1 MKKLALLFSI
11 LFSVSLTAQVY
22 VIEDQVTVN
31 TCSGTFVDSGGE
43 AATYSGNQSFT
54 YTICPENAGQLVQ
67 LEFTAFA
74 TQTGADIMTIY
85 NAADTLDPA
94 TSLGDFSGD
103 AAADSPQTVIAT
115 VDNTSGCLTIVFTSD
130 AGGNFDGW
138 AANISCFE
146 PCQEITAVLESSDPS
161 PNAEGEIV
169 ICVGGTVDF
178 EGSGVFSIDPTGA
191 TYSWSF
197 GNDTN
202 ADGTNVTAT
211 YDTPGIY
218 VVDLVVMDDNPIGC
232 SNLNSISQV
241 VRVAPEIE
249 FTGTQAAQ
257 TQICYGESTTIEG
270 VATIPQFDDCAPEI
284 FDETWLED
292 TQSTGLGTSYSSTI
306 TVDCYGAGQLLTD
319 VSQILDF
326 CVNIE
331 HSFIGDLDIYL
342 IAPNGAEVY
351 FLQYGDGVDPGTSLG
366 IPDEADNGNP
376 GTGWD
381 YCFSPTAT
389 QSMNDVTGVNTIPEG
404 TYAPLATSSF
414 DNLLGTPLNGNWTFV
429 VVDSWAFDD
438 GTLFSWN
445 LNFDPDIFP
454 PSNIIVSETW
464 DADSTIIN
472 TTDTTITV
480 QPPTEGPF
488 CYTFRAVDDFGCEY
502 STEVCVEVLPEFIY
516 AAPNDLFVCN
526 TGTTLGVFNLT
537 ENDAIISAPTPDPGD
552 FEITYHESQVD
563 ADADSNPITPTDAAS
578 YSGTD
583 GQIIYVRF
591 EYKTSGCFETISF
604 TLNLLD
610 QPLISAVTDMVECD
624 DITNDGSHSFDFSDQ
639 TLDILGTQ
647 LPENYTVSYY
657 TSFADADAGTNN
669 LSNPYSNVSSP
680 EPIYVRVEANGGAGC
695 YIVDPDPV
703 FNLVVNHKAT
713 ASALSSIPT
722 CDDDSD
728 GIMTFDL
735 EQQTTVVLGSQIA
748 SDFRVTYHETQ
759 SDADTNS
766 NPLTSPYSNTTANQ
780 QTIFVRVEEIGLE
793 ACYETTQFEL
803 IVNPLPTTTTMSVLP
818 ICDDDTDGLG
828 AFMLTSKDTE
838 ALGGQTGVTVSYHE
852 TQSDADTNASPLSSP
867 YTNTTPSSQ
876 IIFIRLENNT
886 TGCFST
892 MPLELRVNPIPTANS
907 VSTQTIC
914 DDDYDGLATFNFT
927 GIDLT
932 VIGTQTGMVVSYHE
946 TQSDAD
952 TNTSAVTSPY
962 TSITANAQ
970 TLFIRLENTTTGCFD
985 TTTLE
990 LLVDPLP
997 VIPSIIDYELCDY
1010 TNSGGLQ
1017 GQFDLSTKDTEIID
1031 GQNVSVAYF
1040 ETETDATNNTNEL
1053 TGTYQNT
1060 STPQTLYVAL
1070 TDLTTGCRAT
1080 GSFELIVNPL
1090 PTTTTMSVLPICDD
1104 DTDGLGAFMLTSK
1117 DTEAL
1122 GGQTG
1127 VTVSYHETQS
1137 DADTNASPLS
1147 SPYTNTTP
1155 SSQIIFIRLENN
1167 TTGCFSTMPL
1177 ELRVNP
1183 IPTANSVST
1192 QTICD
1197 DDYDGLATFNFTG
1210 IDLTVIGT
1218 QTGMV
1223 VSYHETQSDADTNT
1237 SAVTS
1242 PYTSITANAQTL
1254 FIRLENSTTGC
1265 FDTTTLE
1272 LLVDPLPVIPSIID
1286 YELCDYTNSGGL
1298 QGQFDLSTKDTE
1310 IIDGQNVSVAYFET
1324 ETDATNNTNELTG
1337 TYQNTS
1343 TPQTLYVA
1351 LTDLTTGCRATGS
1364 FELIVNPLP
1373 TTTTMSVLP
1382 ICDDDTDGLGAFMLT
1397 SKDTEALGG
1406 QTGVTVS
1413 YHETQSDADTN
1424 ASPLSSPYTNTTPS
1438 SQIIFIRLENNTTGC
1453 FSTMPLELRVNPI
1466 PTANSVSTQTIC
1478 DDDYDGLAT
1487 FNFTGIDLTVIGT
1500 QTGMVVSYHETQ
1512 SDADTNTSAV
1522 TSPYTSITAN
1532 AQTLFIRLENTTT
1545 GCFDTTTLELLVD
1558 PLPVIP
1564 SIIDY
1569 ELCDYTNSGGL
1580 QGQFD
1585 LSTKDTEI
1593 IDGQNVSV
1601 AYFETETDAT
1611 NNTNELTGTYQN
1623 TSTPQTLYVA
1633 LTDLTT
1639 GCRATGSFELI
1650 VNPLPQ
1656 LVVPTV
1662 LEVCD
1667 DGTPDGLTQIDL
1679 TEKDDEIKGG
1689 NADYSITYYLTQA
1702 DADSETNPLPI
1713 PYTNISN
1720 PQTVFARGQDI
1731 NTGCYTTVAL
1741 ELNVSPAPLAITP
1754 QDLTYCDPDSDGF
1767 GAFMLTDRDFEISG
1781 GVSGVTISYH
1791 ENLSDAE
1798 NEINA
1803 LSSPY
1808 TNVDI
1813 NIQTVFARVENPAV
1827 STLCASI
1834 VELVLV
1840 VNPTPQLLDP
1850 TPLEV
1855 CDDDTDEFAQFNL
1868 TINEGE
1874 FLNGIAD
1881 SDVDISYYET
1891 QADAQAETFEIAT
1904 PTDYTNLSNPQTVW
1918 IRVAYN
1924 ATGCEKL
1931 ISLELIVNPLPVL
1944 VTPSP
1949 LRLCDDNAPGDEQE
1963 AFTLEDR
1970 ETEILNGQTGL
1981 DFSYHLTALDAET
1994 NSSSLTSPY
2003 TNISNPQTIFVRVSN
2018 PVTGCFD
2025 LTTLT
2030 LEVLPIPSPQT
2041 PVDMNECDDNA
2052 TGDGQEVFDL
2062 TTNEAFILNGEL
2074 GVTPTY
2080 YETLADAEA
2089 DTNPIQFPENYTN
2102 TDIPV
2107 QTIYVRVTNDTT
2119 DCFAIIN
2126 FDVIVD
2132 PLPEANP
2139 VPTLIACE
2147 LNTDGI
2153 YAFDLE
2159 VQSDEIRGT
2168 QSATEYDVTYYESLA
2183 DATLA
2188 VNSLTSPYLNTS
2200 NPQTIYVNVT
2210 NTNTGCQNTAIE
2222 FNLEVLE
2229 AAQATSPTDP
2239 YTICDDNVETDNDP
2253 TNDSVLF
2260 DLSTQDAFV
2269 LNGQDP
2275 ANYLVRYFASQN
2287 DADLDQFEL
2296 PNFYENTVNPQ
2307 VIFARVDNNTQ
2318 IIDNTGTLVDSSVCY
2333 ETAPLILKV
2342 NPLPYIDIDDE
2353 YVMCVNTNGTEVL
2366 GPLEIT
2372 TGLSDSDYTFIWRD
2386 DSGTIVETA
2395 SSYVPT
2401 EGGIY
2406 TLEVSDAL
2414 LATQCAAP
2422 IEVFTVIESEPPT
2435 VTAVVTTQAFA
2446 NTHIIEAT
2454 ATGIGDYEYNIDQ
2467 GPWQDT
2473 GTFVG
2478 VNSGERVV
2486 NVRDLNG
2493 CGVGFAVVY
2502 VIDFPKYF
2510 TPNGDGYHDTWN
2522 IIGISNQL
2530 NAKIQIFDRYGKL
2543 LKEIRPSG
2551 DGWDGTYNGARL
2563 PSSDYWFVLSYNE
2576 PVTGAPTLLNAHFSL
2591 KR

>member
-115 VDNTSGCLTIVFTSD
+115 VDNTSGCLTIVFTSN
-130 AGGNFDGW
+130 AGVNLDGW

-292 TQSTGLGTSYSSTI
+292 TQSTGLGTSYNSTI

-552 FEITYHESQVD
+552 FEITYHESQAD

-927 GIDLT
+927 GIDST

-997 VIPSIIDYELCDY
+997 VIPTIEAYELCDY

-1017 GQFDLSTKDTEIID
+1017 EQFDLSTKDTEIID

-1210 IDLTVIGT
+1210 ID
-1218 QTGMV
+1218 
-1223 VSYHETQSDADTNT
+1223 S
-1237 SAVTS
+1237 
-1242 PYTSITANAQTL
+1242 
-1254 FIRLENSTTGC
+1254 
-1265 FDTTTLE
+1265 
-1272 LLVDPLPVIPSIID
+1272 
-1286 YELCDYTNSGGL
+1286 
-1298 QGQFDLSTKDTE
+1298 
-1310 IIDGQNVSVAYFET
+1310 
-1324 ETDATNNTNELTG
+1324 
-1337 TYQNTS
+1337 
-1343 TPQTLYVA
+1343 
-1351 LTDLTTGCRATGS
+1351 
-1364 FELIVNPLP
+1364 
-1373 TTTTMSVLP
+1373 
-1382 ICDDDTDGLGAFMLT
+1382 
-1397 SKDTEALGG
+1397 
-1406 QTGVTVS
+1406 
-1413 YHETQSDADTN
+1413 
-1424 ASPLSSPYTNTTPS
+1424 
-1438 SQIIFIRLENNTTGC
+1438 
-1453 FSTMPLELRVNPI
+1453 
-1466 PTANSVSTQTIC
+1466 
-1478 DDDYDGLAT
+1478 
-1487 FNFTGIDLTVIGT
+1487 TVIGT

-1564 SIIDY
+1564 TIEAY

-1580 QGQFD
+1580 QEQFD

-1813 NIQTVFARVENPAV
+1813 NTQTVFARVENPAV

-1868 TINEGE
+1868 TTKEGE

-2168 QSATEYDVTYYESLA
+2168 QSATEYEVTYYESLA

-2342 NPLPYIDIDDE
+2342 NPLPYIDLDDE

-2478 VNSGERVV
+2478 VNPGERVV

>member
-429 VVDSWAFDD
+429 VVDSWAIDD

-502 STEVCVEVLPEFIY
+502 STEVCIEVSPELIY
-516 AAPNDLFVCN
+516 DDPINLFVCN
-526 TGTTLGVFNLT
+526 TGTTIGVFDLT
-537 ENDAIISAPTPDPGD
+537 ENDAIVSAPTPDPGD

-803 IVNPLPTTTTMSVLP
+803 IVNPLPTTTTMSALP

-927 GIDLT
+927 GID
-932 VIGTQTGMVVSYHE
+932 S
-946 TQSDAD
+946 
-952 TNTSAVTSPY
+952 
-962 TSITANAQ
+962 
-970 TLFIRLENTTTGCFD
+970 
-985 TTTLE
+985 
-990 LLVDPLP
+990 
-997 VIPSIIDYELCDY
+997 
-1010 TNSGGLQ
+1010 
-1017 GQFDLSTKDTEIID
+1017 
-1031 GQNVSVAYF
+1031 
-1040 ETETDATNNTNEL
+1040 
-1053 TGTYQNT
+1053 
-1060 STPQTLYVAL
+1060 
-1070 TDLTTGCRAT
+1070 
-1080 GSFELIVNPL
+1080 
-1090 PTTTTMSVLPICDD
+1090 
-1104 DTDGLGAFMLTSK
+1104 
-1117 DTEAL
+1117 
-1122 GGQTG
+1122 
-1127 VTVSYHETQS
+1127 
-1137 DADTNASPLS
+1137 
-1147 SPYTNTTP
+1147 
-1155 SSQIIFIRLENN
+1155 
-1167 TTGCFSTMPL
+1167 
-1177 ELRVNP
+1177 
-1183 IPTANSVST
+1183 
-1192 QTICD
+1192 
-1197 DDYDGLATFNFTG
+1197 
-1210 IDLTVIGT
+1210 TVIGT

-1254 FIRLENSTTGC
+1254 FIRLENS
-1265 FDTTTLE
+1265 
-1272 LLVDPLPVIPSIID
+1272 
-1286 YELCDYTNSGGL
+1286 
-1298 QGQFDLSTKDTE
+1298 
-1310 IIDGQNVSVAYFET
+1310 
-1324 ETDATNNTNELTG
+1324 
-1337 TYQNTS
+1337 
-1343 TPQTLYVA
+1343 
-1351 LTDLTTGCRATGS
+1351 
-1364 FELIVNPLP
+1364 
-1373 TTTTMSVLP
+1373 
-1382 ICDDDTDGLGAFMLT
+1382 
-1397 SKDTEALGG
+1397 
-1406 QTGVTVS
+1406 
-1413 YHETQSDADTN
+1413 
-1424 ASPLSSPYTNTTPS
+1424 
-1438 SQIIFIRLENNTTGC
+1438 
-1453 FSTMPLELRVNPI
+1453 
-1466 PTANSVSTQTIC
+1466 
-1478 DDDYDGLAT
+1478 
-1487 FNFTGIDLTVIGT
+1487 
-1500 QTGMVVSYHETQ
+1500 
-1512 SDADTNTSAV
+1512 
-1522 TSPYTSITAN
+1522 
-1532 AQTLFIRLENTTT
+1532 TT

>member
-115 VDNTSGCLTIVFTSD
+115 VDNTSGCLTIVFTSN
-130 AGGNFDGW
+130 AGVNLDGW

-218 VVDLVVMDDNPIGC
+218 VVDLVIMDDNPIGC

-970 TLFIRLENTTTGCFD
+970 TLFIRLENT
-985 TTTLE
+985 
-990 LLVDPLP
+990 
-997 VIPSIIDYELCDY
+997 
-1010 TNSGGLQ
+1010 
-1017 GQFDLSTKDTEIID
+1017 
-1031 GQNVSVAYF
+1031 
-1040 ETETDATNNTNEL
+1040 
-1053 TGTYQNT
+1053 
-1060 STPQTLYVAL
+1060 
-1070 TDLTTGCRAT
+1070 
-1080 GSFELIVNPL
+1080 
-1090 PTTTTMSVLPICDD
+1090 
-1104 DTDGLGAFMLTSK
+1104 
-1117 DTEAL
+1117 
-1122 GGQTG
+1122 
-1127 VTVSYHETQS
+1127 
-1137 DADTNASPLS
+1137 
-1147 SPYTNTTP
+1147 
-1155 SSQIIFIRLENN
+1155 
-1167 TTGCFSTMPL
+1167 
-1177 ELRVNP
+1177 
-1183 IPTANSVST
+1183 
-1192 QTICD
+1192 
-1197 DDYDGLATFNFTG
+1197 
-1210 IDLTVIGT
+1210 
-1218 QTGMV
+1218 
-1223 VSYHETQSDADTNT
+1223 
-1237 SAVTS
+1237 
-1242 PYTSITANAQTL
+1242 
-1254 FIRLENSTTGC
+1254 TTGC

-2307 VIFARVDNNTQ
+2307 MIFARVDNNTQ

>member
-115 VDNTSGCLTIVFTSD
+115 VDNTSGCLTIVFTSN
-130 AGGNFDGW
+130 AGVNLDGW

-292 TQSTGLGTSYSSTI
+292 TQSTGLGTSYNSTI

-429 VVDSWAFDD
+429 VVDSWAADD

-927 GIDLT
+927 GIDST

-1017 GQFDLSTKDTEIID
+1017 S
-1031 GQNVSVAYF
+1031 
-1040 ETETDATNNTNEL
+1040 
-1053 TGTYQNT
+1053 
-1060 STPQTLYVAL
+1060 
-1070 TDLTTGCRAT
+1070 
-1080 GSFELIVNPL
+1080 
-1090 PTTTTMSVLPICDD
+1090 
-1104 DTDGLGAFMLTSK
+1104 
-1117 DTEAL
+1117 
-1122 GGQTG
+1122 
-1127 VTVSYHETQS
+1127 
-1137 DADTNASPLS
+1137 
-1147 SPYTNTTP
+1147 
-1155 SSQIIFIRLENN
+1155 
-1167 TTGCFSTMPL
+1167 
-1177 ELRVNP
+1177 
-1183 IPTANSVST
+1183 
-1192 QTICD
+1192 
-1197 DDYDGLATFNFTG
+1197 
-1210 IDLTVIGT
+1210 
-1218 QTGMV
+1218 
-1223 VSYHETQSDADTNT
+1223 
-1237 SAVTS
+1237 
-1242 PYTSITANAQTL
+1242 
-1254 FIRLENSTTGC
+1254 
-1265 FDTTTLE
+1265 
-1272 LLVDPLPVIPSIID
+1272 
-1286 YELCDYTNSGGL
+1286 
-1298 QGQFDLSTKDTE
+1298 
-1310 IIDGQNVSVAYFET
+1310 
-1324 ETDATNNTNELTG
+1324 
-1337 TYQNTS
+1337 
-1343 TPQTLYVA
+1343 
-1351 LTDLTTGCRATGS
+1351 
-1364 FELIVNPLP
+1364 
-1373 TTTTMSVLP
+1373 
-1382 ICDDDTDGLGAFMLT
+1382 
-1397 SKDTEALGG
+1397 
-1406 QTGVTVS
+1406 
-1413 YHETQSDADTN
+1413 
-1424 ASPLSSPYTNTTPS
+1424 
-1438 SQIIFIRLENNTTGC
+1438 
-1453 FSTMPLELRVNPI
+1453 
-1466 PTANSVSTQTIC
+1466 
-1478 DDDYDGLAT
+1478 
-1487 FNFTGIDLTVIGT
+1487 
-1500 QTGMVVSYHETQ
+1500 
-1512 SDADTNTSAV
+1512 
-1522 TSPYTSITAN
+1522 
-1532 AQTLFIRLENTTT
+1532 
-1545 GCFDTTTLELLVD
+1545 
-1558 PLPVIP
+1558 
-1564 SIIDY
+1564 
-1569 ELCDYTNSGGL
+1569 
-1580 QGQFD
+1580 QFD

-1891 QADAQAETFEIAT
+1891 QADAQTETFEIAT

-2435 VTAVVTTQAFA
+2435 VTAVVTTPAFA

-2454 ATGIGDYEYNIDQ
+2454 AIGLGDYEYNIDQ
-2467 GPWQDT
+2467 GPWQET

-2478 VNSGERVV
+2478 VNPGDRVV

-2493 CGVGFAVVY
+2493 CGVGQAVVY
-2502 VIDFPKYF
+2502 IIDFPKYF
-2510 TPNGDGYHDTWN
+2510 TPNGDGFHDSWN
-2522 IIGISNQL
+2522 ISSISNQL
-2530 NAKIQIFDRYGKL
+2530 NAKIQIFDRYGKF

-2551 DGWDGTYNGARL
+2551 EGWDGTYNGAKL

-2576 PVTGAPTLLNAHFSL
+2576 PVTGELTLLNAHFSL

>member
-927 GIDLT
+927 GID
-932 VIGTQTGMVVSYHE
+932 S
-946 TQSDAD
+946 
-952 TNTSAVTSPY
+952 
-962 TSITANAQ
+962 
-970 TLFIRLENTTTGCFD
+970 
-985 TTTLE
+985 
-990 LLVDPLP
+990 
-997 VIPSIIDYELCDY
+997 
-1010 TNSGGLQ
+1010 
-1017 GQFDLSTKDTEIID
+1017 
-1031 GQNVSVAYF
+1031 
-1040 ETETDATNNTNEL
+1040 
-1053 TGTYQNT
+1053 
-1060 STPQTLYVAL
+1060 
-1070 TDLTTGCRAT
+1070 
-1080 GSFELIVNPL
+1080 
-1090 PTTTTMSVLPICDD
+1090 
-1104 DTDGLGAFMLTSK
+1104 
-1117 DTEAL
+1117 
-1122 GGQTG
+1122 
-1127 VTVSYHETQS
+1127 
-1137 DADTNASPLS
+1137 
-1147 SPYTNTTP
+1147 
-1155 SSQIIFIRLENN
+1155 
-1167 TTGCFSTMPL
+1167 
-1177 ELRVNP
+1177 
-1183 IPTANSVST
+1183 
-1192 QTICD
+1192 
-1197 DDYDGLATFNFTG
+1197 
-1210 IDLTVIGT
+1210 TVIGT

-1254 FIRLENSTTGC
+1254 FIRLENS
-1265 FDTTTLE
+1265 
-1272 LLVDPLPVIPSIID
+1272 
-1286 YELCDYTNSGGL
+1286 
-1298 QGQFDLSTKDTE
+1298 
-1310 IIDGQNVSVAYFET
+1310 
-1324 ETDATNNTNELTG
+1324 
-1337 TYQNTS
+1337 
-1343 TPQTLYVA
+1343 
-1351 LTDLTTGCRATGS
+1351 
-1364 FELIVNPLP
+1364 
-1373 TTTTMSVLP
+1373 
-1382 ICDDDTDGLGAFMLT
+1382 
-1397 SKDTEALGG
+1397 
-1406 QTGVTVS
+1406 
-1413 YHETQSDADTN
+1413 
-1424 ASPLSSPYTNTTPS
+1424 
-1438 SQIIFIRLENNTTGC
+1438 
-1453 FSTMPLELRVNPI
+1453 
-1466 PTANSVSTQTIC
+1466 
-1478 DDDYDGLAT
+1478 
-1487 FNFTGIDLTVIGT
+1487 
-1500 QTGMVVSYHETQ
+1500 
-1512 SDADTNTSAV
+1512 
-1522 TSPYTSITAN
+1522 
-1532 AQTLFIRLENTTT
+1532 TT

>member
-115 VDNTSGCLTIVFTSD
+115 VDNTSGCLTIVFTSN
-130 AGGNFDGW
+130 AGVNLDGW

-218 VVDLVVMDDNPIGC
+218 VVDLVIMDDNPIGC

-292 TQSTGLGTSYSSTI
+292 TQSTGLGTSYNSTI

-970 TLFIRLENTTTGCFD
+970 TLFIRLENT
-985 TTTLE
+985 
-990 LLVDPLP
+990 
-997 VIPSIIDYELCDY
+997 
-1010 TNSGGLQ
+1010 
-1017 GQFDLSTKDTEIID
+1017 
-1031 GQNVSVAYF
+1031 
-1040 ETETDATNNTNEL
+1040 
-1053 TGTYQNT
+1053 
-1060 STPQTLYVAL
+1060 
-1070 TDLTTGCRAT
+1070 
-1080 GSFELIVNPL
+1080 
-1090 PTTTTMSVLPICDD
+1090 
-1104 DTDGLGAFMLTSK
+1104 
-1117 DTEAL
+1117 
-1122 GGQTG
+1122 
-1127 VTVSYHETQS
+1127 
-1137 DADTNASPLS
+1137 
-1147 SPYTNTTP
+1147 
-1155 SSQIIFIRLENN
+1155 
-1167 TTGCFSTMPL
+1167 
-1177 ELRVNP
+1177 
-1183 IPTANSVST
+1183 
-1192 QTICD
+1192 
-1197 DDYDGLATFNFTG
+1197 
-1210 IDLTVIGT
+1210 
-1218 QTGMV
+1218 
-1223 VSYHETQSDADTNT
+1223 
-1237 SAVTS
+1237 
-1242 PYTSITANAQTL
+1242 
-1254 FIRLENSTTGC
+1254 TTGC

-2307 VIFARVDNNTQ
+2307 MIFARVDNNTQ

>member
-43 AATYSGNQSFT
+43 ATTYSGNQSFT

-115 VDNTSGCLTIVFTSD
+115 VDNTSGCLTIVFTSN
-130 AGGNFDGW
+130 AGVNLDGW

-292 TQSTGLGTSYSSTI
+292 TQSTGLGTSYNSTI

-766 NPLTSPYSNTTANQ
+766 NPLTSPYSNTNANQ

-803 IVNPLPTTTTMSVLP
+803 IVNPLPTTTTMSALP

-927 GIDLT
+927 GID
-932 VIGTQTGMVVSYHE
+932 S
-946 TQSDAD
+946 
-952 TNTSAVTSPY
+952 
-962 TSITANAQ
+962 
-970 TLFIRLENTTTGCFD
+970 
-985 TTTLE
+985 
-990 LLVDPLP
+990 
-997 VIPSIIDYELCDY
+997 
-1010 TNSGGLQ
+1010 
-1017 GQFDLSTKDTEIID
+1017 
-1031 GQNVSVAYF
+1031 
-1040 ETETDATNNTNEL
+1040 
-1053 TGTYQNT
+1053 
-1060 STPQTLYVAL
+1060 
-1070 TDLTTGCRAT
+1070 
-1080 GSFELIVNPL
+1080 
-1090 PTTTTMSVLPICDD
+1090 
-1104 DTDGLGAFMLTSK
+1104 
-1117 DTEAL
+1117 
-1122 GGQTG
+1122 
-1127 VTVSYHETQS
+1127 
-1137 DADTNASPLS
+1137 
-1147 SPYTNTTP
+1147 
-1155 SSQIIFIRLENN
+1155 
-1167 TTGCFSTMPL
+1167 
-1177 ELRVNP
+1177 
-1183 IPTANSVST
+1183 
-1192 QTICD
+1192 
-1197 DDYDGLATFNFTG
+1197 
-1210 IDLTVIGT
+1210 TVIGT

-1373 TTTTMSVLP
+1373 TTTTMSALP

-1487 FNFTGIDLTVIGT
+1487 FNFTGIDSTVIGT

-1532 AQTLFIRLENTTT
+1532 AQTLFIRLENSTT

>member
-115 VDNTSGCLTIVFTSD
+115 VDNISGCLTIVFTSN
-130 AGGNFDGW
+130 AGVNLDGW

-292 TQSTGLGTSYSSTI
+292 TQSTGLGTSYNSTI

-516 AAPNDLFVCN
+516 ADPNDLFVCN

-552 FEITYHESQVD
+552 FEITYHESQAD

-748 SDFRVTYHETQ
+748 SDFVVTYHETQ

-927 GIDLT
+927 GIDST

-1210 IDLTVIGT
+1210 ID
-1218 QTGMV
+1218 
-1223 VSYHETQSDADTNT
+1223 S
-1237 SAVTS
+1237 
-1242 PYTSITANAQTL
+1242 
-1254 FIRLENSTTGC
+1254 
-1265 FDTTTLE
+1265 
-1272 LLVDPLPVIPSIID
+1272 
-1286 YELCDYTNSGGL
+1286 
-1298 QGQFDLSTKDTE
+1298 
-1310 IIDGQNVSVAYFET
+1310 
-1324 ETDATNNTNELTG
+1324 
-1337 TYQNTS
+1337 
-1343 TPQTLYVA
+1343 
-1351 LTDLTTGCRATGS
+1351 
-1364 FELIVNPLP
+1364 
-1373 TTTTMSVLP
+1373 
-1382 ICDDDTDGLGAFMLT
+1382 
-1397 SKDTEALGG
+1397 
-1406 QTGVTVS
+1406 
-1413 YHETQSDADTN
+1413 
-1424 ASPLSSPYTNTTPS
+1424 
-1438 SQIIFIRLENNTTGC
+1438 
-1453 FSTMPLELRVNPI
+1453 
-1466 PTANSVSTQTIC
+1466 
-1478 DDDYDGLAT
+1478 
-1487 FNFTGIDLTVIGT
+1487 TVIGT

-1813 NIQTVFARVENPAV
+1813 NTQTVFARVENPAV

-2168 QSATEYDVTYYESLA
+2168 QSATEYEVTYYESLA

>member
-115 VDNTSGCLTIVFTSD
+115 VDNTSGCLTIVFTSN
-130 AGGNFDGW
+130 AGVNLDGW
-138 AANISCFE
+138 AANISCLE

-292 TQSTGLGTSYSSTI
+292 TQSTGLGTSYNSTI

-591 EYKTSGCFETISF
+591 EYKTSGCFQTISF

-1017 GQFDLSTKDTEIID
+1017 E
-1031 GQNVSVAYF
+1031 
-1040 ETETDATNNTNEL
+1040 
-1053 TGTYQNT
+1053 
-1060 STPQTLYVAL
+1060 
-1070 TDLTTGCRAT
+1070 
-1080 GSFELIVNPL
+1080 
-1090 PTTTTMSVLPICDD
+1090 
-1104 DTDGLGAFMLTSK
+1104 
-1117 DTEAL
+1117 
-1122 GGQTG
+1122 
-1127 VTVSYHETQS
+1127 
-1137 DADTNASPLS
+1137 
-1147 SPYTNTTP
+1147 
-1155 SSQIIFIRLENN
+1155 
-1167 TTGCFSTMPL
+1167 
-1177 ELRVNP
+1177 
-1183 IPTANSVST
+1183 
-1192 QTICD
+1192 
-1197 DDYDGLATFNFTG
+1197 
-1210 IDLTVIGT
+1210 
-1218 QTGMV
+1218 
-1223 VSYHETQSDADTNT
+1223 
-1237 SAVTS
+1237 
-1242 PYTSITANAQTL
+1242 
-1254 FIRLENSTTGC
+1254 
-1265 FDTTTLE
+1265 
-1272 LLVDPLPVIPSIID
+1272 
-1286 YELCDYTNSGGL
+1286 
-1298 QGQFDLSTKDTE
+1298 
-1310 IIDGQNVSVAYFET
+1310 
-1324 ETDATNNTNELTG
+1324 
-1337 TYQNTS
+1337 
-1343 TPQTLYVA
+1343 
-1351 LTDLTTGCRATGS
+1351 
-1364 FELIVNPLP
+1364 
-1373 TTTTMSVLP
+1373 
-1382 ICDDDTDGLGAFMLT
+1382 
-1397 SKDTEALGG
+1397 
-1406 QTGVTVS
+1406 
-1413 YHETQSDADTN
+1413 
-1424 ASPLSSPYTNTTPS
+1424 
-1438 SQIIFIRLENNTTGC
+1438 
-1453 FSTMPLELRVNPI
+1453 
-1466 PTANSVSTQTIC
+1466 
-1478 DDDYDGLAT
+1478 
-1487 FNFTGIDLTVIGT
+1487 
-1500 QTGMVVSYHETQ
+1500 
-1512 SDADTNTSAV
+1512 
-1522 TSPYTSITAN
+1522 
-1532 AQTLFIRLENTTT
+1532 
-1545 GCFDTTTLELLVD
+1545 
-1558 PLPVIP
+1558 
-1564 SIIDY
+1564 
-1569 ELCDYTNSGGL
+1569 
-1580 QGQFD
+1580 QFD

>member
-1 MKKLALLFSI
+1 MKKLILLFSI
-11 LFSVSLTAQVY
+11 LFSVSITAQVY
-22 VIEDQVTVN
+22 VIEDQVTIN
-31 TCSGTFVDSGGE
+31 SCSGIFVDTGGE
-43 AATYSGNQSFT
+43 TGMYSGNQSIT
-54 YTICPENAGQLVQ
+54 YTICPESAGQLVQ
-67 LEFTAFA
+67 LEFTEFA
-74 TQTGADIMTIY
+74 TQAGADIMTIY
-85 NAADTLDPA
+85 NAADALDPA
-94 TSLGDFSGD
+94 TSFGEFSGD
-103 AAADSPQTVIAT
+103 TAADSPQFVAAT
-115 VDNTSGCLTIVFTSD
+115 TDNTSGCITIVFTSNPGVNL
-130 AGGNFDGW
+130 AGW
-138 AANISCFE
+138 VANISCFE
-146 PCQEITAVLESSDPS
+146 PCQTIVSVLDTASPAANSSDYIQVCPDEEITL
-161 PNAEGEIV
+161 N
-169 ICVGGTVDF
+169 
-178 EGSGVFSIDPTGA
+178 GSGQFSTSGAGA
-191 TYSWSF
+191 TYEWDL
-197 GNDTN
+197 G
-202 ADGTNVTAT
+202 DGRTQAGQTAVFS
-211 YDTPGIY
+211 YDTPGVY
-218 VVDLVVMDDNPIGC
+218 LV
-232 SNLNSISQV
+232 NLNITDANTSVDPDGCKNTNLINQV
-241 VRVAPEIE
+241 IQVALPTD
-249 FTGTQAAQ
+249 FTGSAA
-257 TQICYGESTTIEG
+257 TDSTICFGESTTING
-270 VATIPQFDDCAPEI
+270 VANVVPYLNECTPPISGTTFLPDGSGAVY
-284 FDETWLED
+284 ET
-292 TQSTGLGTSYSSTI
+292 SI
-306 TVDCYGAGQLLTD
+306 IVDCFESDQTLDDINQLLEICL
-319 VSQILDF
+319 VM
-326 CVNIE
+326 E
-331 HSFIGDLDIYL
+331 HSYLGDLDIEIISPTGEL
-342 IAPNGAEVY
+342 VRLHDQGGSSAN
-351 FLQYGDGVDPGTSLG
+351 LG
-366 IPDEADNGNP
+366 IPWATGTVDQDSNILTPGVGFQYCFVPGNDNPTLVEGIQDGETFLSGDGPNTYTDSFVPAGTYSSVNSLNGLLGSSLNGSWTIRITDNLSADNGN
-376 GTGWD
+376 
-381 YCFSPTAT
+381 
-389 QSMNDVTGVNTIPEG
+389 I
-404 TYAPLATSSF
+404 
-414 DNLLGTPLNGNWTFV
+414 
-429 VVDSWAFDD
+429 
-438 GTLFSWN
+438 FSWV
-445 LNFDPDIFP
+445 LNFDPAIQP
-454 PSNIIVSETW
+454 PDLSFTPTMVSEVW
-464 DADSTIIN
+464 DADSTIID
-472 TTDTTITV
+472 TDGNTITV
-480 QPPTEGPF
+480 QPPTQGEF
-488 CYTFRAVDDFGCEY
+488 CYTYRAVDDFGCEY
-502 STEVCVEVLPEFIY
+502 STEVCVEVLPELIY
-516 AAPNDLFVCN
+516 ANPDDLFVCN
-526 TGTTLGVFNLT
+526 TGTTSGIFDLT
-537 ENDAIISAPTPDPGD
+537 QNDAIISAPTPDPGD
-552 FEITYHESQVD
+552 FEITYHESQAD

-591 EYKTSGCFETISF
+591 EYKTSGCFETVSF
-604 TLNLLD
+604 ILNLLD
-610 QPLISAVTDMVECD
+610 QPLISAVTDMVTCD
-624 DITNDGSHSFDFSDQ
+624 DISNDGLHSFNLSDQ
-639 TLDILGTQ
+639 TLNILGSQ

-657 TSFADADAGTNN
+657 TSFADADAGTN
-669 LSNPYSNVSSP
+669 SVSSPYSNVSSP

-713 ASALSSIPT
+713 VSTLTDIQT
-722 CDDDSD
+722 CDDDLD

-735 EQQTTVVLGSQIA
+735 EQQTTAVLGSQIA

-759 SDADTNS
+759 ADADSNS

-793 ACYETTQFEL
+793 ACYETTQFDI
-803 IVNPLPTTTTMSVLP
+803 IVNPLPTITSMSVLP
-818 ICDDDTDGLG
+818 ICDDDADGFG

-852 TQSDADTNASPLSSP
+852 TQSDADTNAAPLSSP
-867 YTNTTPSSQ
+867 YTNTTAYSQ
-876 IIFIRLENNT
+876 IVFIRLENTT

-892 MPLELRVNPIPTANS
+892 MPLELSVNPIPIANP
-907 VSTQTIC
+907 VGTQTIC
-914 DDDYDGLATFNFT
+914 DDDYDGLATFDFT

-932 VIGTQTGMVVSYHE
+932 VIGAQTGMVVSYHE

-962 TSITANAQ
+962 TSITANTQ

-997 VIPSIIDYELCDY
+997 VIPTIEAYELCDD
-1010 TNSGGLQ
+1010 NNAGDLREV
-1017 GQFDLSTKDTEIID
+1017 FDLSTKDTEIID

-1040 ETETDATNNTNEL
+1040 ETETDVTNNSNEL

-1060 STPQTLYVAL
+1060 STTQILYVAL
-1070 TDLTTGCRAT
+1070 TDLTTGCRTT
-1080 GSFELIVNPL
+1080 GSF
-1090 PTTTTMSVLPICDD
+1090 VL
-1104 DTDGLGAFMLTSK
+1104 
-1117 DTEAL
+1117 
-1122 GGQTG
+1122 
-1127 VTVSYHETQS
+1127 V
-1137 DADTNASPLS
+1137 
-1147 SPYTNTTP
+1147 
-1155 SSQIIFIRLENN
+1155 
-1167 TTGCFSTMPL
+1167 
-1177 ELRVNP
+1177 
-1183 IPTANSVST
+1183 
-1192 QTICD
+1192 
-1197 DDYDGLATFNFTG
+1197 
-1210 IDLTVIGT
+1210 
-1218 QTGMV
+1218 
-1223 VSYHETQSDADTNT
+1223 
-1237 SAVTS
+1237 
-1242 PYTSITANAQTL
+1242 
-1254 FIRLENSTTGC
+1254 
-1265 FDTTTLE
+1265 
-1272 LLVDPLPVIPSIID
+1272 
-1286 YELCDYTNSGGL
+1286 
-1298 QGQFDLSTKDTE
+1298 
-1310 IIDGQNVSVAYFET
+1310 
-1324 ETDATNNTNELTG
+1324 
-1337 TYQNTS
+1337 
-1343 TPQTLYVA
+1343 
-1351 LTDLTTGCRATGS
+1351 
-1364 FELIVNPLP
+1364 
-1373 TTTTMSVLP
+1373 
-1382 ICDDDTDGLGAFMLT
+1382 
-1397 SKDTEALGG
+1397 
-1406 QTGVTVS
+1406 
-1413 YHETQSDADTN
+1413 
-1424 ASPLSSPYTNTTPS
+1424 
-1438 SQIIFIRLENNTTGC
+1438 
-1453 FSTMPLELRVNPI
+1453 
-1466 PTANSVSTQTIC
+1466 
-1478 DDDYDGLAT
+1478 
-1487 FNFTGIDLTVIGT
+1487 
-1500 QTGMVVSYHETQ
+1500 
-1512 SDADTNTSAV
+1512 
-1522 TSPYTSITAN
+1522 
-1532 AQTLFIRLENTTT
+1532 
-1545 GCFDTTTLELLVD
+1545 
-1558 PLPVIP
+1558 
-1564 SIIDY
+1564 
-1569 ELCDYTNSGGL
+1569 
-1580 QGQFD
+1580 
-1585 LSTKDTEI
+1585 
-1593 IDGQNVSV
+1593 
-1601 AYFETETDAT
+1601 
-1611 NNTNELTGTYQN
+1611 
-1623 TSTPQTLYVA
+1623 
-1633 LTDLTT
+1633 
-1639 GCRATGSFELI
+1639 

-1667 DGTPDGLTQIDL
+1667 DGTPDGLTQFDL
-1679 TEKDDEIKGG
+1679 TEKDDEITGG

-1713 PYTNISN
+1713 PYTNIRN
-1720 PQTVFARGQDI
+1720 PQPVFARGQDI
-1731 NTGCYTTVAL
+1731 NTGCYTTVEL

-1754 QDLTYCDPDSDGF
+1754 PDLPICDPDSDGF
-1767 GAFMLTDRDFEISG
+1767 GAFMLTDRDLDISG

-1808 TNVDI
+1808 TNTQI
-1813 NIQTVFARVENPAV
+1813 NTQTVFARVEDPAV

-1855 CDDDTDEFAQFNL
+1855 CDDDTDGFAQFNL
-1868 TINEGE
+1868 TNREVE
-1874 FLNGIAD
+1874 LLNGIAE
-1881 SDVDISYYET
+1881 SEVNISYYKT
-1891 QADAQAETFEIAT
+1891 QLDAQNETFEIVT
-1904 PTDYTNLSNPQTVW
+1904 PTDYTSFSNPQTVW

-1924 ATGCEKL
+1924 TTGCEKL
-1931 ISLELIVNPLPVL
+1931 TSLELIVNPLPVL
-1944 VTPSP
+1944 VTPNS
-1949 LRLCDDNAPGDEQE
+1949 LRLCDVNAPGDERE

-2003 TNISNPQTIFVRVSN
+2003 TNISNAQTIFVRVSN

-2052 TGDGQEVFDL
+2052 SGDGQEVFDL

-2089 DTNPIQFPENYTN
+2089 GTNPIQFPENYTN

-2147 LNTDGI
+2147 LNTDGR

-2188 VNSLTSPYLNTS
+2188 VNPLTSPYLNTTS
-2200 NPQTIYVNVT
+2200 NLQTIYVNVT

-2253 TNDSVLF
+2253 TNDRVLF

-2333 ETAPLILKV
+2333 ETASLILKV

-2395 SSYVPT
+2395 SSYIPT
-2401 EGGIY
+2401 EGGTY

-2422 IEVFTVIESEPPT
+2422 IEVFTVIESGPPT
-2435 VTAVVTTQAFA
+2435 VSAVVTTQAFA

-2478 VNSGERVV
+2478 VNPGELVV

-2493 CGVGFAVVY
+2493 CGVGSAVVY

-2522 IIGISNQL
+2522 IVGVSNQL

-2551 DGWDGTYNGARL
+2551 DGWDGTYNGTKL

-2576 PVTGAPTLLNAHFSL
+2576 PVTGTPTQLNAHFSL

>member
-115 VDNTSGCLTIVFTSD
+115 VDNTSGCLTIVFTSN
-130 AGGNFDGW
+130 AGVNLDGW

-218 VVDLVVMDDNPIGC
+218 VVDLVVMDDNPFGC

-292 TQSTGLGTSYSSTI
+292 TQSTGLGTSYNSTI

-516 AAPNDLFVCN
+516 ADPNDLFVCN

-552 FEITYHESQVD
+552 FEITYHESQAD

-803 IVNPLPTTTTMSVLP
+803 IVKPLPTTTTMSVLP

-970 TLFIRLENTTTGCFD
+970 TLFIRLENT
-985 TTTLE
+985 
-990 LLVDPLP
+990 
-997 VIPSIIDYELCDY
+997 
-1010 TNSGGLQ
+1010 
-1017 GQFDLSTKDTEIID
+1017 
-1031 GQNVSVAYF
+1031 
-1040 ETETDATNNTNEL
+1040 
-1053 TGTYQNT
+1053 
-1060 STPQTLYVAL
+1060 
-1070 TDLTTGCRAT
+1070 
-1080 GSFELIVNPL
+1080 
-1090 PTTTTMSVLPICDD
+1090 
-1104 DTDGLGAFMLTSK
+1104 
-1117 DTEAL
+1117 
-1122 GGQTG
+1122 
-1127 VTVSYHETQS
+1127 
-1137 DADTNASPLS
+1137 
-1147 SPYTNTTP
+1147 
-1155 SSQIIFIRLENN
+1155 
-1167 TTGCFSTMPL
+1167 
-1177 ELRVNP
+1177 
-1183 IPTANSVST
+1183 
-1192 QTICD
+1192 
-1197 DDYDGLATFNFTG
+1197 
-1210 IDLTVIGT
+1210 
-1218 QTGMV
+1218 
-1223 VSYHETQSDADTNT
+1223 
-1237 SAVTS
+1237 
-1242 PYTSITANAQTL
+1242 
-1254 FIRLENSTTGC
+1254 TTGC

-2168 QSATEYDVTYYESLA
+2168 QSATEYEVTYYESLA

>member
-115 VDNTSGCLTIVFTSD
+115 VDNTSGCLTIVFTSN
-130 AGGNFDGW
+130 AGVNLDGW

-292 TQSTGLGTSYSSTI
+292 TQSTGLGTSYNSTI

-552 FEITYHESQVD
+552 FEITYHESQAD

-748 SDFRVTYHETQ
+748 SDFVVTYHETQ

-867 YTNTTPSSQ
+867 YTNTTTSSQ

-1017 GQFDLSTKDTEIID
+1017 E
-1031 GQNVSVAYF
+1031 
-1040 ETETDATNNTNEL
+1040 
-1053 TGTYQNT
+1053 
-1060 STPQTLYVAL
+1060 
-1070 TDLTTGCRAT
+1070 
-1080 GSFELIVNPL
+1080 
-1090 PTTTTMSVLPICDD
+1090 
-1104 DTDGLGAFMLTSK
+1104 
-1117 DTEAL
+1117 
-1122 GGQTG
+1122 
-1127 VTVSYHETQS
+1127 
-1137 DADTNASPLS
+1137 
-1147 SPYTNTTP
+1147 
-1155 SSQIIFIRLENN
+1155 
-1167 TTGCFSTMPL
+1167 
-1177 ELRVNP
+1177 
-1183 IPTANSVST
+1183 
-1192 QTICD
+1192 
-1197 DDYDGLATFNFTG
+1197 
-1210 IDLTVIGT
+1210 
-1218 QTGMV
+1218 
-1223 VSYHETQSDADTNT
+1223 
-1237 SAVTS
+1237 
-1242 PYTSITANAQTL
+1242 
-1254 FIRLENSTTGC
+1254 
-1265 FDTTTLE
+1265 
-1272 LLVDPLPVIPSIID
+1272 
-1286 YELCDYTNSGGL
+1286 
-1298 QGQFDLSTKDTE
+1298 
-1310 IIDGQNVSVAYFET
+1310 
-1324 ETDATNNTNELTG
+1324 
-1337 TYQNTS
+1337 
-1343 TPQTLYVA
+1343 
-1351 LTDLTTGCRATGS
+1351 
-1364 FELIVNPLP
+1364 
-1373 TTTTMSVLP
+1373 
-1382 ICDDDTDGLGAFMLT
+1382 
-1397 SKDTEALGG
+1397 
-1406 QTGVTVS
+1406 
-1413 YHETQSDADTN
+1413 
-1424 ASPLSSPYTNTTPS
+1424 
-1438 SQIIFIRLENNTTGC
+1438 
-1453 FSTMPLELRVNPI
+1453 
-1466 PTANSVSTQTIC
+1466 
-1478 DDDYDGLAT
+1478 
-1487 FNFTGIDLTVIGT
+1487 
-1500 QTGMVVSYHETQ
+1500 
-1512 SDADTNTSAV
+1512 
-1522 TSPYTSITAN
+1522 
-1532 AQTLFIRLENTTT
+1532 
-1545 GCFDTTTLELLVD
+1545 
-1558 PLPVIP
+1558 
-1564 SIIDY
+1564 
-1569 ELCDYTNSGGL
+1569 
-1580 QGQFD
+1580 QFD

-1754 QDLTYCDPDSDGF
+1754 QDLSYCDPNNDGF

-1813 NIQTVFARVENPAV
+1813 NTQTVFARVENPAV

-2406 TLEVSDAL
+2406 TLEVSNAL

-2478 VNSGERVV
+2478 VNPGERIV

>member
-43 AATYSGNQSFT
+43 ATTYSGNQSFT

-115 VDNTSGCLTIVFTSD
+115 VDNTSGCLTIVFTSN
-130 AGGNFDGW
+130 AGVNLDGW

-292 TQSTGLGTSYSSTI
+292 TQSTGLGTSYNSTI

-766 NPLTSPYSNTTANQ
+766 NPLTSPYSNTNANQ

-803 IVNPLPTTTTMSVLP
+803 IVNPLPTTTTMSALP

-927 GIDLT
+927 GID
-932 VIGTQTGMVVSYHE
+932 S
-946 TQSDAD
+946 
-952 TNTSAVTSPY
+952 
-962 TSITANAQ
+962 
-970 TLFIRLENTTTGCFD
+970 
-985 TTTLE
+985 
-990 LLVDPLP
+990 
-997 VIPSIIDYELCDY
+997 
-1010 TNSGGLQ
+1010 
-1017 GQFDLSTKDTEIID
+1017 
-1031 GQNVSVAYF
+1031 
-1040 ETETDATNNTNEL
+1040 
-1053 TGTYQNT
+1053 
-1060 STPQTLYVAL
+1060 
-1070 TDLTTGCRAT
+1070 
-1080 GSFELIVNPL
+1080 
-1090 PTTTTMSVLPICDD
+1090 
-1104 DTDGLGAFMLTSK
+1104 
-1117 DTEAL
+1117 
-1122 GGQTG
+1122 
-1127 VTVSYHETQS
+1127 
-1137 DADTNASPLS
+1137 
-1147 SPYTNTTP
+1147 
-1155 SSQIIFIRLENN
+1155 
-1167 TTGCFSTMPL
+1167 
-1177 ELRVNP
+1177 
-1183 IPTANSVST
+1183 
-1192 QTICD
+1192 
-1197 DDYDGLATFNFTG
+1197 
-1210 IDLTVIGT
+1210 TVIGT

-1254 FIRLENSTTGC
+1254 FIRLENS
-1265 FDTTTLE
+1265 
-1272 LLVDPLPVIPSIID
+1272 
-1286 YELCDYTNSGGL
+1286 
-1298 QGQFDLSTKDTE
+1298 
-1310 IIDGQNVSVAYFET
+1310 
-1324 ETDATNNTNELTG
+1324 
-1337 TYQNTS
+1337 
-1343 TPQTLYVA
+1343 
-1351 LTDLTTGCRATGS
+1351 
-1364 FELIVNPLP
+1364 
-1373 TTTTMSVLP
+1373 
-1382 ICDDDTDGLGAFMLT
+1382 
-1397 SKDTEALGG
+1397 
-1406 QTGVTVS
+1406 
-1413 YHETQSDADTN
+1413 
-1424 ASPLSSPYTNTTPS
+1424 
-1438 SQIIFIRLENNTTGC
+1438 
-1453 FSTMPLELRVNPI
+1453 
-1466 PTANSVSTQTIC
+1466 
-1478 DDDYDGLAT
+1478 
-1487 FNFTGIDLTVIGT
+1487 
-1500 QTGMVVSYHETQ
+1500 
-1512 SDADTNTSAV
+1512 
-1522 TSPYTSITAN
+1522 
-1532 AQTLFIRLENTTT
+1532 TT

>member
-115 VDNTSGCLTIVFTSD
+115 VDNTSGCLTIVFTSN
-130 AGGNFDGW
+130 AGVNLDGW

-292 TQSTGLGTSYSSTI
+292 TQSTGLGTSYNSTI

-803 IVNPLPTTTTMSVLP
+803 IV
-818 ICDDDTDGLG
+818 
-828 AFMLTSKDTE
+828 K
-838 ALGGQTGVTVSYHE
+838 
-852 TQSDADTNASPLSSP
+852 
-867 YTNTTPSSQ
+867 
-876 IIFIRLENNT
+876 
-886 TGCFST
+886 
-892 MPLELRVNPIPTANS
+892 
-907 VSTQTIC
+907 
-914 DDDYDGLATFNFT
+914 
-927 GIDLT
+927 
-932 VIGTQTGMVVSYHE
+932 
-946 TQSDAD
+946 
-952 TNTSAVTSPY
+952 
-962 TSITANAQ
+962 
-970 TLFIRLENTTTGCFD
+970 
-985 TTTLE
+985 
-990 LLVDPLP
+990 
-997 VIPSIIDYELCDY
+997 
-1010 TNSGGLQ
+1010 
-1017 GQFDLSTKDTEIID
+1017 
-1031 GQNVSVAYF
+1031 
-1040 ETETDATNNTNEL
+1040 
-1053 TGTYQNT
+1053 
-1060 STPQTLYVAL
+1060 
-1070 TDLTTGCRAT
+1070 
-1080 GSFELIVNPL
+1080 PL

-1298 QGQFDLSTKDTE
+1298 QE
-1310 IIDGQNVSVAYFET
+1310 
-1324 ETDATNNTNELTG
+1324 
-1337 TYQNTS
+1337 
-1343 TPQTLYVA
+1343 
-1351 LTDLTTGCRATGS
+1351 
-1364 FELIVNPLP
+1364 
-1373 TTTTMSVLP
+1373 
-1382 ICDDDTDGLGAFMLT
+1382 
-1397 SKDTEALGG
+1397 
-1406 QTGVTVS
+1406 
-1413 YHETQSDADTN
+1413 
-1424 ASPLSSPYTNTTPS
+1424 
-1438 SQIIFIRLENNTTGC
+1438 
-1453 FSTMPLELRVNPI
+1453 
-1466 PTANSVSTQTIC
+1466 
-1478 DDDYDGLAT
+1478 
-1487 FNFTGIDLTVIGT
+1487 
-1500 QTGMVVSYHETQ
+1500 
-1512 SDADTNTSAV
+1512 
-1522 TSPYTSITAN
+1522 
-1532 AQTLFIRLENTTT
+1532 
-1545 GCFDTTTLELLVD
+1545 
-1558 PLPVIP
+1558 
-1564 SIIDY
+1564 
-1569 ELCDYTNSGGL
+1569 
-1580 QGQFD
+1580 QFD

>member
-115 VDNTSGCLTIVFTSD
+115 VDNTSGCLTIVFTSN
-130 AGGNFDGW
+130 AGVNLDGW

-292 TQSTGLGTSYSSTI
+292 TQSTGLGTSYNSTI

-552 FEITYHESQVD
+552 FEITYHESQAD

-748 SDFRVTYHETQ
+748 SDFVVTYHETQ

-867 YTNTTPSSQ
+867 YTNTTTSSQ

-1017 GQFDLSTKDTEIID
+1017 E
-1031 GQNVSVAYF
+1031 
-1040 ETETDATNNTNEL
+1040 
-1053 TGTYQNT
+1053 
-1060 STPQTLYVAL
+1060 
-1070 TDLTTGCRAT
+1070 
-1080 GSFELIVNPL
+1080 
-1090 PTTTTMSVLPICDD
+1090 
-1104 DTDGLGAFMLTSK
+1104 
-1117 DTEAL
+1117 
-1122 GGQTG
+1122 
-1127 VTVSYHETQS
+1127 
-1137 DADTNASPLS
+1137 
-1147 SPYTNTTP
+1147 
-1155 SSQIIFIRLENN
+1155 
-1167 TTGCFSTMPL
+1167 
-1177 ELRVNP
+1177 
-1183 IPTANSVST
+1183 
-1192 QTICD
+1192 
-1197 DDYDGLATFNFTG
+1197 
-1210 IDLTVIGT
+1210 
-1218 QTGMV
+1218 
-1223 VSYHETQSDADTNT
+1223 
-1237 SAVTS
+1237 
-1242 PYTSITANAQTL
+1242 
-1254 FIRLENSTTGC
+1254 
-1265 FDTTTLE
+1265 
-1272 LLVDPLPVIPSIID
+1272 
-1286 YELCDYTNSGGL
+1286 
-1298 QGQFDLSTKDTE
+1298 
-1310 IIDGQNVSVAYFET
+1310 
-1324 ETDATNNTNELTG
+1324 
-1337 TYQNTS
+1337 
-1343 TPQTLYVA
+1343 
-1351 LTDLTTGCRATGS
+1351 
-1364 FELIVNPLP
+1364 
-1373 TTTTMSVLP
+1373 
-1382 ICDDDTDGLGAFMLT
+1382 
-1397 SKDTEALGG
+1397 
-1406 QTGVTVS
+1406 
-1413 YHETQSDADTN
+1413 
-1424 ASPLSSPYTNTTPS
+1424 
-1438 SQIIFIRLENNTTGC
+1438 
-1453 FSTMPLELRVNPI
+1453 
-1466 PTANSVSTQTIC
+1466 
-1478 DDDYDGLAT
+1478 
-1487 FNFTGIDLTVIGT
+1487 
-1500 QTGMVVSYHETQ
+1500 
-1512 SDADTNTSAV
+1512 
-1522 TSPYTSITAN
+1522 
-1532 AQTLFIRLENTTT
+1532 
-1545 GCFDTTTLELLVD
+1545 
-1558 PLPVIP
+1558 
-1564 SIIDY
+1564 
-1569 ELCDYTNSGGL
+1569 
-1580 QGQFD
+1580 QFD

-1754 QDLTYCDPDSDGF
+1754 QDLSYCDPNNDGF

-1813 NIQTVFARVENPAV
+1813 NTQTVFARVENPAV

-2406 TLEVSDAL
+2406 TLEVSNAL

-2467 GPWQDT
+2467 GPWQDI

-2478 VNSGERVV
+2478 VNPGERIV

>member
-43 AATYSGNQSFT
+43 ATTYSGNQSFT

-115 VDNTSGCLTIVFTSD
+115 VDNTSGCLTIVFTSN
-130 AGGNFDGW
+130 AGVNLDGW

-292 TQSTGLGTSYSSTI
+292 TQSTGLGTSYNSTI

-803 IVNPLPTTTTMSVLP
+803 IVNPLPTTTTMSALP

-927 GIDLT
+927 GIDST

-1017 GQFDLSTKDTEIID
+1017 EQFDLSTKDTEIID

-1090 PTTTTMSVLPICDD
+1090 PTTTTMSALPICDD

-1210 IDLTVIGT
+1210 ID
-1218 QTGMV
+1218 
-1223 VSYHETQSDADTNT
+1223 S
-1237 SAVTS
+1237 
-1242 PYTSITANAQTL
+1242 
-1254 FIRLENSTTGC
+1254 
-1265 FDTTTLE
+1265 
-1272 LLVDPLPVIPSIID
+1272 
-1286 YELCDYTNSGGL
+1286 
-1298 QGQFDLSTKDTE
+1298 
-1310 IIDGQNVSVAYFET
+1310 
-1324 ETDATNNTNELTG
+1324 
-1337 TYQNTS
+1337 
-1343 TPQTLYVA
+1343 
-1351 LTDLTTGCRATGS
+1351 
-1364 FELIVNPLP
+1364 
-1373 TTTTMSVLP
+1373 
-1382 ICDDDTDGLGAFMLT
+1382 
-1397 SKDTEALGG
+1397 
-1406 QTGVTVS
+1406 
-1413 YHETQSDADTN
+1413 
-1424 ASPLSSPYTNTTPS
+1424 
-1438 SQIIFIRLENNTTGC
+1438 
-1453 FSTMPLELRVNPI
+1453 
-1466 PTANSVSTQTIC
+1466 
-1478 DDDYDGLAT
+1478 
-1487 FNFTGIDLTVIGT
+1487 TVIGT

-1580 QGQFD
+1580 QEQFD

-2119 DCFAIIN
+2119 DCFTIIN

>member
-74 TQTGADIMTIY
+74 TQAGADIMTIY

-115 VDNTSGCLTIVFTSD
+115 VDNTSGCLTIVFTSN
-130 AGGNFDGW
+130 AGVNLDGW

-292 TQSTGLGTSYSSTI
+292 TQSTGLGTSYNSTI

-1017 GQFDLSTKDTEIID
+1017 E
-1031 GQNVSVAYF
+1031 
-1040 ETETDATNNTNEL
+1040 
-1053 TGTYQNT
+1053 
-1060 STPQTLYVAL
+1060 
-1070 TDLTTGCRAT
+1070 
-1080 GSFELIVNPL
+1080 
-1090 PTTTTMSVLPICDD
+1090 
-1104 DTDGLGAFMLTSK
+1104 
-1117 DTEAL
+1117 
-1122 GGQTG
+1122 
-1127 VTVSYHETQS
+1127 
-1137 DADTNASPLS
+1137 
-1147 SPYTNTTP
+1147 
-1155 SSQIIFIRLENN
+1155 
-1167 TTGCFSTMPL
+1167 
-1177 ELRVNP
+1177 
-1183 IPTANSVST
+1183 
-1192 QTICD
+1192 
-1197 DDYDGLATFNFTG
+1197 
-1210 IDLTVIGT
+1210 
-1218 QTGMV
+1218 
-1223 VSYHETQSDADTNT
+1223 
-1237 SAVTS
+1237 
-1242 PYTSITANAQTL
+1242 
-1254 FIRLENSTTGC
+1254 
-1265 FDTTTLE
+1265 
-1272 LLVDPLPVIPSIID
+1272 
-1286 YELCDYTNSGGL
+1286 
-1298 QGQFDLSTKDTE
+1298 
-1310 IIDGQNVSVAYFET
+1310 
-1324 ETDATNNTNELTG
+1324 
-1337 TYQNTS
+1337 
-1343 TPQTLYVA
+1343 
-1351 LTDLTTGCRATGS
+1351 
-1364 FELIVNPLP
+1364 
-1373 TTTTMSVLP
+1373 
-1382 ICDDDTDGLGAFMLT
+1382 
-1397 SKDTEALGG
+1397 
-1406 QTGVTVS
+1406 
-1413 YHETQSDADTN
+1413 
-1424 ASPLSSPYTNTTPS
+1424 
-1438 SQIIFIRLENNTTGC
+1438 
-1453 FSTMPLELRVNPI
+1453 
-1466 PTANSVSTQTIC
+1466 
-1478 DDDYDGLAT
+1478 
-1487 FNFTGIDLTVIGT
+1487 
-1500 QTGMVVSYHETQ
+1500 
-1512 SDADTNTSAV
+1512 
-1522 TSPYTSITAN
+1522 
-1532 AQTLFIRLENTTT
+1532 
-1545 GCFDTTTLELLVD
+1545 
-1558 PLPVIP
+1558 
-1564 SIIDY
+1564 
-1569 ELCDYTNSGGL
+1569 
-1580 QGQFD
+1580 QFD

-1767 GAFMLTDRDFEISG
+1767 GAFMLTDKDFEISG

-2576 PVTGAPTLLNAHFSL
+2576 SVTGAPTLLNAHFSL

>member
-22 VIEDQVTVN
+22 VIEDQITVN

-43 AATYSGNQSFT
+43 AATYSGNESFT
-54 YTICPENAGQLVQ
+54 YTICPEFAGQKIQ
-67 LEFTAFA
+67 LQFTTFV
-74 TQTGADIMTIY
+74 TQEGADIMTIY
-85 NAADTLDPA
+85 DAADALDPT
-94 TSLGDFSGD
+94 TSFGDFSGTPD
-103 AAADSPQTVIAT
+103 VSGFVSAT
-115 VDNTSGCLTIVFTSD
+115 DNNASGCLTIVFTSN
-130 AGGNFDGW
+130 AGVNLAGW
-138 AANISCFE
+138 AADISCFE
-146 PCQEITAVLESSDPS
+146 PCQDMTAVFESSNPA
-161 PNAEGEIV
+161 PNAEGEII
-169 ICVGGTVDF
+169 ICSGGNVDF
-178 EGSGVFSIDPTGA
+178 VGSGDFSIDSTGA
-191 TYSWSF
+191 TYSWDF
-197 GNDTN
+197 GNNTS
-202 ADGTNVTAT
+202 AEGTNVTAT
-211 YDTPGIY
+211 YNDPGIY
-218 VVDLVVMDDNPIGC
+218 VVDLVIMDDNPLGC
-232 SNLNSISQV
+232 TNLNAISQV
-241 VRVAPEIE
+241 VRVTPEIE

-257 TQICYGESTTIEG
+257 TSLCYGESTTIEG
-270 VATIPQFDDCAPEI
+270 VATIPQFEDCAPEI
-284 FDETWLED
+284 FEESWLED
-292 TQSTGLGTSYSSTI
+292 TQSTGLGTSYDSTI
-306 TVDCYGAGQLLTD
+306 TVDCYGPGQTFDD
-319 VSQILDF
+319 VSQIVNF

-342 IAPNGAEVY
+342 IAPNGEKVY
-351 FLQYGDGVDPGTSLG
+351 FLEYGDGVDPGTSLG
-366 IPDEADNGNP
+366 IPDEADDGNP
-376 GTGWD
+376 GIGWD
-381 YCFSPTAT
+381 YCFSPTAA
-389 QSMNDVTGVNTIPEG
+389 QSINDVTGVDTIPEG

-414 DNLLGTPLNGNWTFV
+414 DNLLGSPLNGNWTFV

-445 LNFDPDIFP
+445 LNFDPALLP
-454 PSNIIVSETW
+454 PSNSVVSQTW
-464 DADSTIIN
+464 DADSTIIDTN
-472 TTDTTITV
+472 DTTITV
-480 QPPTEGPF
+480 QPTTEGQF
-488 CYTFRAVDDFGCEY
+488 CYTYRAVDDVGCEY
-502 STEVCVEVLPEFIY
+502 TEEVCIEVLPELIY
-516 AAPNDLFVCN
+516 DDPINLFVCN
-526 TGTTLGVFNLT
+526 TGTTTGIFDLT
-537 ENDAIISAPTPDPGD
+537 ENDAIVSAPTLDPGD
-552 FEITYHESQVD
+552 FEITYHESQAD
-563 ADADSNPITPTDAAS
+563 ADADSNPITPSDAAS

-583 GQIIYVRF
+583 GQIIYMRF

-669 LSNPYSNVSSP
+669 LSNPYNNVSSP

-803 IVNPLPTTTTMSVLP
+803 IVNPLPTTTTISVLP

-927 GIDLT
+927 GIDST

-952 TNTSAVTSPY
+952 INTSAVTSPY
-962 TSITANAQ
+962 TIITANSQ

-1017 GQFDLSTKDTEIID
+1017 EQFDLSTKVTEIID

-1060 STPQTLYVAL
+1060 STPQTLYVA
-1070 TDLTTGCRAT
+1070 
-1080 GSFELIVNPL
+1080 I
-1090 PTTTTMSVLPICDD
+1090 
-1104 DTDGLGAFMLTSK
+1104 
-1117 DTEAL
+1117 
-1122 GGQTG
+1122 
-1127 VTVSYHETQS
+1127 
-1137 DADTNASPLS
+1137 
-1147 SPYTNTTP
+1147 
-1155 SSQIIFIRLENN
+1155 
-1167 TTGCFSTMPL
+1167 
-1177 ELRVNP
+1177 
-1183 IPTANSVST
+1183 
-1192 QTICD
+1192 
-1197 DDYDGLATFNFTG
+1197 
-1210 IDLTVIGT
+1210 
-1218 QTGMV
+1218 
-1223 VSYHETQSDADTNT
+1223 
-1237 SAVTS
+1237 
-1242 PYTSITANAQTL
+1242 
-1254 FIRLENSTTGC
+1254 
-1265 FDTTTLE
+1265 
-1272 LLVDPLPVIPSIID
+1272 
-1286 YELCDYTNSGGL
+1286 
-1298 QGQFDLSTKDTE
+1298 
-1310 IIDGQNVSVAYFET
+1310 
-1324 ETDATNNTNELTG
+1324 
-1337 TYQNTS
+1337 
-1343 TPQTLYVA
+1343 
-1351 LTDLTTGCRATGS
+1351 
-1364 FELIVNPLP
+1364 
-1373 TTTTMSVLP
+1373 
-1382 ICDDDTDGLGAFMLT
+1382 
-1397 SKDTEALGG
+1397 
-1406 QTGVTVS
+1406 
-1413 YHETQSDADTN
+1413 
-1424 ASPLSSPYTNTTPS
+1424 
-1438 SQIIFIRLENNTTGC
+1438 
-1453 FSTMPLELRVNPI
+1453 
-1466 PTANSVSTQTIC
+1466 
-1478 DDDYDGLAT
+1478 
-1487 FNFTGIDLTVIGT
+1487 
-1500 QTGMVVSYHETQ
+1500 
-1512 SDADTNTSAV
+1512 
-1522 TSPYTSITAN
+1522 
-1532 AQTLFIRLENTTT
+1532 
-1545 GCFDTTTLELLVD
+1545 
-1558 PLPVIP
+1558 
-1564 SIIDY
+1564 
-1569 ELCDYTNSGGL
+1569 
-1580 QGQFD
+1580 
-1585 LSTKDTEI
+1585 
-1593 IDGQNVSV
+1593 
-1601 AYFETETDAT
+1601 
-1611 NNTNELTGTYQN
+1611 
-1623 TSTPQTLYVA
+1623 
-1633 LTDLTT
+1633 TDLTT

-1713 PYTNISN
+1713 SYTNISN

-1731 NTGCYTTVAL
+1731 NTGCYNTVAL

-1754 QDLTYCDPDSDGF
+1754 QDLTYCDPDSDGY

-1808 TNVDI
+1808 TNLDI
-1813 NIQTVFARVENPAV
+1813 NTQTVFARVENPAV

-1840 VNPTPQLLDP
+1840 VNPTPQLLDS

-1855 CDDDTDEFAQFNL
+1855 CDDDTDEFTQFNL
-1868 TINEGE
+1868 TTNEGE

-1904 PTDYTNLSNPQTVW
+1904 PTDFTNLSNPQTVW

-1931 ISLELIVNPLPVL
+1931 ISLELIVKPLPVL

-1949 LRLCDDNAPGDEQE
+1949 LRLCDDNASGDEQE

-2003 TNISNPQTIFVRVSN
+2003 TNISNPQTIFVQVSN

-2119 DCFAIIN
+2119 PCFAIIN

>member
-43 AATYSGNQSFT
+43 AVTYSGNESFT
-54 YTICPENAGQLVQ
+54 YTICPEFAGQKIQ
-67 LEFTAFA
+67 LQFTTFV
-74 TQTGADIMTIY
+74 TQEGADIMTIY
-85 NAADTLDPA
+85 DAADALDPT
-94 TSLGDFSGD
+94 TSFGDFSGTPD
-103 AAADSPQTVIAT
+103 VSGFVSAT
-115 VDNTSGCLTIVFTSD
+115 DNNASGCLTIVFTSN
-130 AGGNFDGW
+130 AGVNLAGW
-138 AANISCFE
+138 AADISCFE
-146 PCQEITAVLESSDPS
+146 PCQDMTAVFESSNPA
-161 PNAEGEIV
+161 PNAEGEII
-169 ICVGGTVDF
+169 ICSGGNVDF
-178 EGSGVFSIDPTGA
+178 VGSGDFSIDSTGA
-191 TYSWSF
+191 TYSWDF
-197 GNDTN
+197 GNNTS
-202 ADGTNVTAT
+202 AEGTNVTAT
-211 YDTPGIY
+211 YNDPGIY
-218 VVDLVVMDDNPIGC
+218 VVDLVIMDDNPLGC
-232 SNLNSISQV
+232 TNLNAISQV
-241 VRVAPEIE
+241 VRVTPEIE

-257 TQICYGESTTIEG
+257 TSICYGDSTTIEG
-270 VATIPQFDDCAPEI
+270 VATIPQFEDCAPEI
-284 FDETWLED
+284 FEESWLED
-292 TQSTGLGTSYSSTI
+292 TQSTGLGTSYDSTI
-306 TVDCYGAGQLLTD
+306 TVDCYGPGQTFDD
-319 VSQILDF
+319 VSQIVNF

-342 IAPNGAEVY
+342 IAPNGEKVY
-351 FLQYGDGVDPGTSLG
+351 FLEYGDGVDPGTSLG
-366 IPDEADNGNP
+366 IPDEADDGNP
-376 GTGWD
+376 GIGFE
-381 YCFSPTAT
+381 YCFSPTAA
-389 QSMNDVTGVNTIPEG
+389 QSINDVTGVDTIPEG

-414 DNLLGTPLNGNWTFV
+414 DNLLGSPLNGNWTFV

-445 LNFDPDIFP
+445 LNFDPALLP
-454 PSNIIVSETW
+454 PSNSVVSQTW
-464 DADSTIIN
+464 DADSTIIDTN
-472 TTDTTITV
+472 DTTITV
-480 QPPTEGPF
+480 QPTTEGQF
-488 CYTFRAVDDFGCEY
+488 CYTYRAVDDVGCEY
-502 STEVCVEVLPEFIY
+502 TEEVCIEVSPELIY
-516 AAPNDLFVCN
+516 DDPINLFVCN
-526 TGTTLGVFNLT
+526 TGTTIGVFDLT

-927 GIDLT
+927 GID
-932 VIGTQTGMVVSYHE
+932 S
-946 TQSDAD
+946 
-952 TNTSAVTSPY
+952 
-962 TSITANAQ
+962 
-970 TLFIRLENTTTGCFD
+970 
-985 TTTLE
+985 
-990 LLVDPLP
+990 
-997 VIPSIIDYELCDY
+997 
-1010 TNSGGLQ
+1010 
-1017 GQFDLSTKDTEIID
+1017 
-1031 GQNVSVAYF
+1031 
-1040 ETETDATNNTNEL
+1040 
-1053 TGTYQNT
+1053 
-1060 STPQTLYVAL
+1060 
-1070 TDLTTGCRAT
+1070 
-1080 GSFELIVNPL
+1080 
-1090 PTTTTMSVLPICDD
+1090 
-1104 DTDGLGAFMLTSK
+1104 
-1117 DTEAL
+1117 
-1122 GGQTG
+1122 
-1127 VTVSYHETQS
+1127 
-1137 DADTNASPLS
+1137 
-1147 SPYTNTTP
+1147 
-1155 SSQIIFIRLENN
+1155 
-1167 TTGCFSTMPL
+1167 
-1177 ELRVNP
+1177 
-1183 IPTANSVST
+1183 
-1192 QTICD
+1192 
-1197 DDYDGLATFNFTG
+1197 
-1210 IDLTVIGT
+1210 TVIGT

-1254 FIRLENSTTGC
+1254 FIRLENS
-1265 FDTTTLE
+1265 
-1272 LLVDPLPVIPSIID
+1272 
-1286 YELCDYTNSGGL
+1286 
-1298 QGQFDLSTKDTE
+1298 
-1310 IIDGQNVSVAYFET
+1310 
-1324 ETDATNNTNELTG
+1324 
-1337 TYQNTS
+1337 
-1343 TPQTLYVA
+1343 
-1351 LTDLTTGCRATGS
+1351 
-1364 FELIVNPLP
+1364 
-1373 TTTTMSVLP
+1373 
-1382 ICDDDTDGLGAFMLT
+1382 
-1397 SKDTEALGG
+1397 
-1406 QTGVTVS
+1406 
-1413 YHETQSDADTN
+1413 
-1424 ASPLSSPYTNTTPS
+1424 
-1438 SQIIFIRLENNTTGC
+1438 
-1453 FSTMPLELRVNPI
+1453 
-1466 PTANSVSTQTIC
+1466 
-1478 DDDYDGLAT
+1478 
-1487 FNFTGIDLTVIGT
+1487 
-1500 QTGMVVSYHETQ
+1500 
-1512 SDADTNTSAV
+1512 
-1522 TSPYTSITAN
+1522 
-1532 AQTLFIRLENTTT
+1532 TT

>member
-115 VDNTSGCLTIVFTSD
+115 VDNTSGCLTIVFTSN
-130 AGGNFDGW
+130 AGVNLDGW

-178 EGSGVFSIDPTGA
+178 EGSGVFSLDPTGA

-292 TQSTGLGTSYSSTI
+292 TQSTGLGTSYNSTI

-1017 GQFDLSTKDTEIID
+1017 E
-1031 GQNVSVAYF
+1031 
-1040 ETETDATNNTNEL
+1040 
-1053 TGTYQNT
+1053 
-1060 STPQTLYVAL
+1060 
-1070 TDLTTGCRAT
+1070 
-1080 GSFELIVNPL
+1080 
-1090 PTTTTMSVLPICDD
+1090 
-1104 DTDGLGAFMLTSK
+1104 
-1117 DTEAL
+1117 
-1122 GGQTG
+1122 
-1127 VTVSYHETQS
+1127 
-1137 DADTNASPLS
+1137 
-1147 SPYTNTTP
+1147 
-1155 SSQIIFIRLENN
+1155 
-1167 TTGCFSTMPL
+1167 
-1177 ELRVNP
+1177 
-1183 IPTANSVST
+1183 
-1192 QTICD
+1192 
-1197 DDYDGLATFNFTG
+1197 
-1210 IDLTVIGT
+1210 
-1218 QTGMV
+1218 
-1223 VSYHETQSDADTNT
+1223 
-1237 SAVTS
+1237 
-1242 PYTSITANAQTL
+1242 
-1254 FIRLENSTTGC
+1254 
-1265 FDTTTLE
+1265 
-1272 LLVDPLPVIPSIID
+1272 
-1286 YELCDYTNSGGL
+1286 
-1298 QGQFDLSTKDTE
+1298 
-1310 IIDGQNVSVAYFET
+1310 
-1324 ETDATNNTNELTG
+1324 
-1337 TYQNTS
+1337 
-1343 TPQTLYVA
+1343 
-1351 LTDLTTGCRATGS
+1351 
-1364 FELIVNPLP
+1364 
-1373 TTTTMSVLP
+1373 
-1382 ICDDDTDGLGAFMLT
+1382 
-1397 SKDTEALGG
+1397 
-1406 QTGVTVS
+1406 
-1413 YHETQSDADTN
+1413 
-1424 ASPLSSPYTNTTPS
+1424 
-1438 SQIIFIRLENNTTGC
+1438 
-1453 FSTMPLELRVNPI
+1453 
-1466 PTANSVSTQTIC
+1466 
-1478 DDDYDGLAT
+1478 
-1487 FNFTGIDLTVIGT
+1487 
-1500 QTGMVVSYHETQ
+1500 
-1512 SDADTNTSAV
+1512 
-1522 TSPYTSITAN
+1522 
-1532 AQTLFIRLENTTT
+1532 
-1545 GCFDTTTLELLVD
+1545 
-1558 PLPVIP
+1558 
-1564 SIIDY
+1564 
-1569 ELCDYTNSGGL
+1569 
-1580 QGQFD
+1580 QFD

-2296 PNFYENTVNPQ
+2296 PNFYENSVNPQ

>member
-115 VDNTSGCLTIVFTSD
+115 VDNTSGCLTIVFTSN
-130 AGGNFDGW
+130 AGVNLDGW

-292 TQSTGLGTSYSSTI
+292 TQSTGLGTSYNSTI

-516 AAPNDLFVCN
+516 ADPNDLFVCN

-552 FEITYHESQVD
+552 FEITYHESQAD

-748 SDFRVTYHETQ
+748 SDFVVTYHETQ

-803 IVNPLPTTTTMSVLP
+803 IVKPLPTTTTMSVLP

-927 GIDLT
+927 GID
-932 VIGTQTGMVVSYHE
+932 S
-946 TQSDAD
+946 
-952 TNTSAVTSPY
+952 
-962 TSITANAQ
+962 
-970 TLFIRLENTTTGCFD
+970 
-985 TTTLE
+985 
-990 LLVDPLP
+990 
-997 VIPSIIDYELCDY
+997 
-1010 TNSGGLQ
+1010 
-1017 GQFDLSTKDTEIID
+1017 
-1031 GQNVSVAYF
+1031 
-1040 ETETDATNNTNEL
+1040 
-1053 TGTYQNT
+1053 
-1060 STPQTLYVAL
+1060 
-1070 TDLTTGCRAT
+1070 
-1080 GSFELIVNPL
+1080 
-1090 PTTTTMSVLPICDD
+1090 
-1104 DTDGLGAFMLTSK
+1104 
-1117 DTEAL
+1117 
-1122 GGQTG
+1122 
-1127 VTVSYHETQS
+1127 
-1137 DADTNASPLS
+1137 
-1147 SPYTNTTP
+1147 
-1155 SSQIIFIRLENN
+1155 
-1167 TTGCFSTMPL
+1167 
-1177 ELRVNP
+1177 
-1183 IPTANSVST
+1183 
-1192 QTICD
+1192 
-1197 DDYDGLATFNFTG
+1197 
-1210 IDLTVIGT
+1210 
-1218 QTGMV
+1218 
-1223 VSYHETQSDADTNT
+1223 
-1237 SAVTS
+1237 
-1242 PYTSITANAQTL
+1242 
-1254 FIRLENSTTGC
+1254 
-1265 FDTTTLE
+1265 
-1272 LLVDPLPVIPSIID
+1272 
-1286 YELCDYTNSGGL
+1286 
-1298 QGQFDLSTKDTE
+1298 
-1310 IIDGQNVSVAYFET
+1310 
-1324 ETDATNNTNELTG
+1324 
-1337 TYQNTS
+1337 
-1343 TPQTLYVA
+1343 
-1351 LTDLTTGCRATGS
+1351 
-1364 FELIVNPLP
+1364 
-1373 TTTTMSVLP
+1373 
-1382 ICDDDTDGLGAFMLT
+1382 
-1397 SKDTEALGG
+1397 
-1406 QTGVTVS
+1406 
-1413 YHETQSDADTN
+1413 
-1424 ASPLSSPYTNTTPS
+1424 
-1438 SQIIFIRLENNTTGC
+1438 
-1453 FSTMPLELRVNPI
+1453 
-1466 PTANSVSTQTIC
+1466 
-1478 DDDYDGLAT
+1478 
-1487 FNFTGIDLTVIGT
+1487 TVIGT

-1767 GAFMLTDRDFEISG
+1767 GAFMLTVRDFEISG

-2168 QSATEYDVTYYESLA
+2168 QSATEYEVTYYESLA

-2307 VIFARVDNNTQ
+2307 MIFARVDNNTQ

>member
-1 MKKLALLFSI
+1 
-11 LFSVSLTAQVY
+11 
-22 VIEDQVTVN
+22 
-31 TCSGTFVDSGGE
+31 
-43 AATYSGNQSFT
+43 
-54 YTICPENAGQLVQ
+54 
-67 LEFTAFA
+67 
-74 TQTGADIMTIY
+74 
-85 NAADTLDPA
+85 
-94 TSLGDFSGD
+94 
-103 AAADSPQTVIAT
+103 
-115 VDNTSGCLTIVFTSD
+115 
-130 AGGNFDGW
+130 
-138 AANISCFE
+138 
-146 PCQEITAVLESSDPS
+146 
-161 PNAEGEIV
+161 
-169 ICVGGTVDF
+169 
-178 EGSGVFSIDPTGA
+178 
-191 TYSWSF
+191 
-197 GNDTN
+197 
-202 ADGTNVTAT
+202 
-211 YDTPGIY
+211 
-218 VVDLVVMDDNPIGC
+218 
-232 SNLNSISQV
+232 
-241 VRVAPEIE
+241 
-249 FTGTQAAQ
+249 
-257 TQICYGESTTIEG
+257 

-292 TQSTGLGTSYSSTI
+292 TQSTGLGTSYNSTI

-552 FEITYHESQVD
+552 FEITYHESQAD

-748 SDFRVTYHETQ
+748 SDFVVTYHETQ

-1017 GQFDLSTKDTEIID
+1017 AQFDLSTKDTEIID

-1090 PTTTTMSVLPICDD
+1090 P
-1104 DTDGLGAFMLTSK
+1104 
-1117 DTEAL
+1117 E
-1122 GGQTG
+1122 
-1127 VTVSYHETQS
+1127 
-1137 DADTNASPLS
+1137 
-1147 SPYTNTTP
+1147 
-1155 SSQIIFIRLENN
+1155 
-1167 TTGCFSTMPL
+1167 
-1177 ELRVNP
+1177 
-1183 IPTANSVST
+1183 
-1192 QTICD
+1192 
-1197 DDYDGLATFNFTG
+1197 
-1210 IDLTVIGT
+1210 
-1218 QTGMV
+1218 
-1223 VSYHETQSDADTNT
+1223 
-1237 SAVTS
+1237 
-1242 PYTSITANAQTL
+1242 
-1254 FIRLENSTTGC
+1254 
-1265 FDTTTLE
+1265 
-1272 LLVDPLPVIPSIID
+1272 
-1286 YELCDYTNSGGL
+1286 
-1298 QGQFDLSTKDTE
+1298 
-1310 IIDGQNVSVAYFET
+1310 
-1324 ETDATNNTNELTG
+1324 
-1337 TYQNTS
+1337 
-1343 TPQTLYVA
+1343 
-1351 LTDLTTGCRATGS
+1351 
-1364 FELIVNPLP
+1364 
-1373 TTTTMSVLP
+1373 
-1382 ICDDDTDGLGAFMLT
+1382 
-1397 SKDTEALGG
+1397 
-1406 QTGVTVS
+1406 
-1413 YHETQSDADTN
+1413 
-1424 ASPLSSPYTNTTPS
+1424 
-1438 SQIIFIRLENNTTGC
+1438 
-1453 FSTMPLELRVNPI
+1453 
-1466 PTANSVSTQTIC
+1466 
-1478 DDDYDGLAT
+1478 
-1487 FNFTGIDLTVIGT
+1487 
-1500 QTGMVVSYHETQ
+1500 
-1512 SDADTNTSAV
+1512 
-1522 TSPYTSITAN
+1522 
-1532 AQTLFIRLENTTT
+1532 
-1545 GCFDTTTLELLVD
+1545 
-1558 PLPVIP
+1558 
-1564 SIIDY
+1564 
-1569 ELCDYTNSGGL
+1569 
-1580 QGQFD
+1580 
-1585 LSTKDTEI
+1585 
-1593 IDGQNVSV
+1593 
-1601 AYFETETDAT
+1601 
-1611 NNTNELTGTYQN
+1611 
-1623 TSTPQTLYVA
+1623 
-1633 LTDLTT
+1633 
-1639 GCRATGSFELI
+1639 
-1650 VNPLPQ
+1650 

-1803 LSSPY
+1803 LSNPY

-1813 NIQTVFARVENPAV
+1813 NTQTVFARVENPAV

-1868 TINEGE
+1868 TTKEGE

-1944 VTPSP
+1944 VTPST

-1970 ETEILNGQTGL
+1970 ETEILNGQIGL

-2041 PVDMNECDDNA
+2041 PVDLNECDDNA

>member
-115 VDNTSGCLTIVFTSD
+115 VDNTSGCLTIVFTSN
-130 AGGNFDGW
+130 AGVNLDGW

-292 TQSTGLGTSYSSTI
+292 TQSTGLGTSYNSTI

-552 FEITYHESQVD
+552 FEITYHESQAD

-748 SDFRVTYHETQ
+748 SDFVVTYHETQ

-1017 GQFDLSTKDTEIID
+1017 
-1031 GQNVSVAYF
+1031 A
-1040 ETETDATNNTNEL
+1040 
-1053 TGTYQNT
+1053 
-1060 STPQTLYVAL
+1060 
-1070 TDLTTGCRAT
+1070 
-1080 GSFELIVNPL
+1080 
-1090 PTTTTMSVLPICDD
+1090 
-1104 DTDGLGAFMLTSK
+1104 
-1117 DTEAL
+1117 
-1122 GGQTG
+1122 
-1127 VTVSYHETQS
+1127 
-1137 DADTNASPLS
+1137 
-1147 SPYTNTTP
+1147 
-1155 SSQIIFIRLENN
+1155 
-1167 TTGCFSTMPL
+1167 
-1177 ELRVNP
+1177 
-1183 IPTANSVST
+1183 
-1192 QTICD
+1192 
-1197 DDYDGLATFNFTG
+1197 
-1210 IDLTVIGT
+1210 
-1218 QTGMV
+1218 
-1223 VSYHETQSDADTNT
+1223 
-1237 SAVTS
+1237 
-1242 PYTSITANAQTL
+1242 
-1254 FIRLENSTTGC
+1254 
-1265 FDTTTLE
+1265 
-1272 LLVDPLPVIPSIID
+1272 
-1286 YELCDYTNSGGL
+1286 
-1298 QGQFDLSTKDTE
+1298 QFDLSTKDTE

-1580 QGQFD
+1580 QAQFD

-1650 VNPLPQ
+1650 VNPLPE

-1803 LSSPY
+1803 LSNPY

-1813 NIQTVFARVENPAV
+1813 NTQTVFARVENPAV

-1868 TINEGE
+1868 TTKEGE

-1944 VTPSP
+1944 VTPST

-1970 ETEILNGQTGL
+1970 ETEILNGQIGL

-2041 PVDMNECDDNA
+2041 PVDLNECDDNA

>member
-115 VDNTSGCLTIVFTSD
+115 VDNTSGCLTIVFTSN
-130 AGGNFDGW
+130 AGVNHDGW
-138 AANISCFE
+138 AANISCLE

-429 VVDSWAFDD
+429 VVDSWAIDD

-502 STEVCVEVLPEFIY
+502 STEVCIEVSPELIY
-516 AAPNDLFVCN
+516 DDPINLFVCN
-526 TGTTLGVFNLT
+526 TGTTIGVFDLT
-537 ENDAIISAPTPDPGD
+537 ENDAIVSAPTPDPGD

-803 IVNPLPTTTTMSVLP
+803 IVNPLPTTTTMSALP

-927 GIDLT
+927 GID
-932 VIGTQTGMVVSYHE
+932 S
-946 TQSDAD
+946 
-952 TNTSAVTSPY
+952 
-962 TSITANAQ
+962 
-970 TLFIRLENTTTGCFD
+970 
-985 TTTLE
+985 
-990 LLVDPLP
+990 
-997 VIPSIIDYELCDY
+997 
-1010 TNSGGLQ
+1010 
-1017 GQFDLSTKDTEIID
+1017 
-1031 GQNVSVAYF
+1031 
-1040 ETETDATNNTNEL
+1040 
-1053 TGTYQNT
+1053 
-1060 STPQTLYVAL
+1060 
-1070 TDLTTGCRAT
+1070 
-1080 GSFELIVNPL
+1080 
-1090 PTTTTMSVLPICDD
+1090 
-1104 DTDGLGAFMLTSK
+1104 
-1117 DTEAL
+1117 
-1122 GGQTG
+1122 
-1127 VTVSYHETQS
+1127 
-1137 DADTNASPLS
+1137 
-1147 SPYTNTTP
+1147 
-1155 SSQIIFIRLENN
+1155 
-1167 TTGCFSTMPL
+1167 
-1177 ELRVNP
+1177 
-1183 IPTANSVST
+1183 
-1192 QTICD
+1192 
-1197 DDYDGLATFNFTG
+1197 
-1210 IDLTVIGT
+1210 
-1218 QTGMV
+1218 
-1223 VSYHETQSDADTNT
+1223 
-1237 SAVTS
+1237 
-1242 PYTSITANAQTL
+1242 
-1254 FIRLENSTTGC
+1254 
-1265 FDTTTLE
+1265 
-1272 LLVDPLPVIPSIID
+1272 
-1286 YELCDYTNSGGL
+1286 
-1298 QGQFDLSTKDTE
+1298 
-1310 IIDGQNVSVAYFET
+1310 
-1324 ETDATNNTNELTG
+1324 
-1337 TYQNTS
+1337 
-1343 TPQTLYVA
+1343 
-1351 LTDLTTGCRATGS
+1351 
-1364 FELIVNPLP
+1364 
-1373 TTTTMSVLP
+1373 
-1382 ICDDDTDGLGAFMLT
+1382 
-1397 SKDTEALGG
+1397 
-1406 QTGVTVS
+1406 
-1413 YHETQSDADTN
+1413 
-1424 ASPLSSPYTNTTPS
+1424 
-1438 SQIIFIRLENNTTGC
+1438 
-1453 FSTMPLELRVNPI
+1453 
-1466 PTANSVSTQTIC
+1466 
-1478 DDDYDGLAT
+1478 
-1487 FNFTGIDLTVIGT
+1487 TVIGT

>member
-22 VIEDQVTVN
+22 VIEDLVTVN

-103 AAADSPQTVIAT
+103 VAADSPQTVIAT
-115 VDNTSGCLTIVFTSD
+115 VDNISGCLTIVFTSNE
-130 AGGNFDGW
+130 GVNLDGW

-292 TQSTGLGTSYSSTI
+292 TQSTGLGTSYNSTI

-516 AAPNDLFVCN
+516 ADPNDLFVCN

-552 FEITYHESQVD
+552 FEITYHESQAD

-748 SDFRVTYHETQ
+748 SDFVVTYHETQ

-927 GIDLT
+927 GIDST

-946 TQSDAD
+946 SQSDAD

-1017 GQFDLSTKDTEIID
+1017 E
-1031 GQNVSVAYF
+1031 
-1040 ETETDATNNTNEL
+1040 
-1053 TGTYQNT
+1053 
-1060 STPQTLYVAL
+1060 
-1070 TDLTTGCRAT
+1070 
-1080 GSFELIVNPL
+1080 
-1090 PTTTTMSVLPICDD
+1090 
-1104 DTDGLGAFMLTSK
+1104 
-1117 DTEAL
+1117 
-1122 GGQTG
+1122 
-1127 VTVSYHETQS
+1127 
-1137 DADTNASPLS
+1137 
-1147 SPYTNTTP
+1147 
-1155 SSQIIFIRLENN
+1155 
-1167 TTGCFSTMPL
+1167 
-1177 ELRVNP
+1177 
-1183 IPTANSVST
+1183 
-1192 QTICD
+1192 
-1197 DDYDGLATFNFTG
+1197 
-1210 IDLTVIGT
+1210 
-1218 QTGMV
+1218 
-1223 VSYHETQSDADTNT
+1223 
-1237 SAVTS
+1237 
-1242 PYTSITANAQTL
+1242 
-1254 FIRLENSTTGC
+1254 
-1265 FDTTTLE
+1265 
-1272 LLVDPLPVIPSIID
+1272 
-1286 YELCDYTNSGGL
+1286 
-1298 QGQFDLSTKDTE
+1298 
-1310 IIDGQNVSVAYFET
+1310 
-1324 ETDATNNTNELTG
+1324 
-1337 TYQNTS
+1337 
-1343 TPQTLYVA
+1343 
-1351 LTDLTTGCRATGS
+1351 
-1364 FELIVNPLP
+1364 
-1373 TTTTMSVLP
+1373 
-1382 ICDDDTDGLGAFMLT
+1382 
-1397 SKDTEALGG
+1397 
-1406 QTGVTVS
+1406 
-1413 YHETQSDADTN
+1413 
-1424 ASPLSSPYTNTTPS
+1424 
-1438 SQIIFIRLENNTTGC
+1438 
-1453 FSTMPLELRVNPI
+1453 
-1466 PTANSVSTQTIC
+1466 
-1478 DDDYDGLAT
+1478 
-1487 FNFTGIDLTVIGT
+1487 
-1500 QTGMVVSYHETQ
+1500 
-1512 SDADTNTSAV
+1512 
-1522 TSPYTSITAN
+1522 
-1532 AQTLFIRLENTTT
+1532 
-1545 GCFDTTTLELLVD
+1545 
-1558 PLPVIP
+1558 
-1564 SIIDY
+1564 
-1569 ELCDYTNSGGL
+1569 
-1580 QGQFD
+1580 QFD

-1813 NIQTVFARVENPAV
+1813 NTQTVFARVENPAV

-2168 QSATEYDVTYYESLA
+2168 QSATEYEVTYYESLA

>member
-927 GIDLT
+927 GID
-932 VIGTQTGMVVSYHE
+932 S
-946 TQSDAD
+946 
-952 TNTSAVTSPY
+952 
-962 TSITANAQ
+962 
-970 TLFIRLENTTTGCFD
+970 
-985 TTTLE
+985 
-990 LLVDPLP
+990 
-997 VIPSIIDYELCDY
+997 
-1010 TNSGGLQ
+1010 
-1017 GQFDLSTKDTEIID
+1017 
-1031 GQNVSVAYF
+1031 
-1040 ETETDATNNTNEL
+1040 
-1053 TGTYQNT
+1053 
-1060 STPQTLYVAL
+1060 
-1070 TDLTTGCRAT
+1070 
-1080 GSFELIVNPL
+1080 
-1090 PTTTTMSVLPICDD
+1090 
-1104 DTDGLGAFMLTSK
+1104 
-1117 DTEAL
+1117 
-1122 GGQTG
+1122 
-1127 VTVSYHETQS
+1127 
-1137 DADTNASPLS
+1137 
-1147 SPYTNTTP
+1147 
-1155 SSQIIFIRLENN
+1155 
-1167 TTGCFSTMPL
+1167 
-1177 ELRVNP
+1177 
-1183 IPTANSVST
+1183 
-1192 QTICD
+1192 
-1197 DDYDGLATFNFTG
+1197 
-1210 IDLTVIGT
+1210 TVIGT

-1487 FNFTGIDLTVIGT
+1487 FNFTGIDSTVIGT

-1532 AQTLFIRLENTTT
+1532 AQTLFIRLENSTT

>member
-292 TQSTGLGTSYSSTI
+292 TQSTGLGTSYNSTI

-516 AAPNDLFVCN
+516 ADPNDLFVCN

-552 FEITYHESQVD
+552 FEITYHESQAD

-748 SDFRVTYHETQ
+748 SDFVVTYHETQ

-927 GIDLT
+927 GID
-932 VIGTQTGMVVSYHE
+932 S
-946 TQSDAD
+946 
-952 TNTSAVTSPY
+952 
-962 TSITANAQ
+962 
-970 TLFIRLENTTTGCFD
+970 
-985 TTTLE
+985 
-990 LLVDPLP
+990 
-997 VIPSIIDYELCDY
+997 
-1010 TNSGGLQ
+1010 
-1017 GQFDLSTKDTEIID
+1017 
-1031 GQNVSVAYF
+1031 
-1040 ETETDATNNTNEL
+1040 
-1053 TGTYQNT
+1053 
-1060 STPQTLYVAL
+1060 
-1070 TDLTTGCRAT
+1070 
-1080 GSFELIVNPL
+1080 
-1090 PTTTTMSVLPICDD
+1090 
-1104 DTDGLGAFMLTSK
+1104 
-1117 DTEAL
+1117 
-1122 GGQTG
+1122 
-1127 VTVSYHETQS
+1127 
-1137 DADTNASPLS
+1137 
-1147 SPYTNTTP
+1147 
-1155 SSQIIFIRLENN
+1155 
-1167 TTGCFSTMPL
+1167 
-1177 ELRVNP
+1177 
-1183 IPTANSVST
+1183 
-1192 QTICD
+1192 
-1197 DDYDGLATFNFTG
+1197 
-1210 IDLTVIGT
+1210 TVIGT

-1254 FIRLENSTTGC
+1254 FIRLENS
-1265 FDTTTLE
+1265 
-1272 LLVDPLPVIPSIID
+1272 
-1286 YELCDYTNSGGL
+1286 
-1298 QGQFDLSTKDTE
+1298 
-1310 IIDGQNVSVAYFET
+1310 
-1324 ETDATNNTNELTG
+1324 
-1337 TYQNTS
+1337 
-1343 TPQTLYVA
+1343 
-1351 LTDLTTGCRATGS
+1351 
-1364 FELIVNPLP
+1364 
-1373 TTTTMSVLP
+1373 
-1382 ICDDDTDGLGAFMLT
+1382 
-1397 SKDTEALGG
+1397 
-1406 QTGVTVS
+1406 
-1413 YHETQSDADTN
+1413 
-1424 ASPLSSPYTNTTPS
+1424 
-1438 SQIIFIRLENNTTGC
+1438 
-1453 FSTMPLELRVNPI
+1453 
-1466 PTANSVSTQTIC
+1466 
-1478 DDDYDGLAT
+1478 
-1487 FNFTGIDLTVIGT
+1487 
-1500 QTGMVVSYHETQ
+1500 
-1512 SDADTNTSAV
+1512 
-1522 TSPYTSITAN
+1522 
-1532 AQTLFIRLENTTT
+1532 TT

>member
-43 AATYSGNQSFT
+43 AVTYSGNESFT
-54 YTICPENAGQLVQ
+54 YTICPEFAGQKIQ
-67 LEFTAFA
+67 LQFTTFV
-74 TQTGADIMTIY
+74 TQEGADIMTIY
-85 NAADTLDPA
+85 DAADALDPT
-94 TSLGDFSGD
+94 TSFGDFSGTPD
-103 AAADSPQTVIAT
+103 VSGFVSAT
-115 VDNTSGCLTIVFTSD
+115 DNNASGCLTIVFTSN
-130 AGGNFDGW
+130 AGVNLAGW
-138 AANISCFE
+138 AADISCFE
-146 PCQEITAVLESSDPS
+146 PCQDMTAVFESSNPA
-161 PNAEGEIV
+161 PNAEGEII
-169 ICVGGTVDF
+169 ICSGGNVDF
-178 EGSGVFSIDPTGA
+178 VGSGDFSIDSTGA
-191 TYSWSF
+191 TYSWDF
-197 GNDTN
+197 GNNTS
-202 ADGTNVTAT
+202 AEGTNVTAT
-211 YDTPGIY
+211 YNDPGIY
-218 VVDLVVMDDNPIGC
+218 VVDLVIMDDNPLGC
-232 SNLNSISQV
+232 TNLNAISQV
-241 VRVAPEIE
+241 VRVTPEIE

-257 TQICYGESTTIEG
+257 TSICYGDSTTIEG
-270 VATIPQFDDCAPEI
+270 VATIPQFEDCAPEI
-284 FDETWLED
+284 FEESWLED
-292 TQSTGLGTSYSSTI
+292 TQSTGLGTSYDSTI
-306 TVDCYGAGQLLTD
+306 TVDCYGPGQTFDD
-319 VSQILDF
+319 VSQIVNF

-342 IAPNGAEVY
+342 IAPNGEKVY
-351 FLQYGDGVDPGTSLG
+351 FLEYGDGVDPGTSLG
-366 IPDEADNGNP
+366 IPDEADDGNP
-376 GTGWD
+376 GIGFE
-381 YCFSPTAT
+381 YCFSPTAA
-389 QSMNDVTGVNTIPEG
+389 QSINDVTGVDTIPEG

-414 DNLLGTPLNGNWTFV
+414 DNLLGSPLNGNWTFV

-445 LNFDPDIFP
+445 LNFDPALLP
-454 PSNIIVSETW
+454 PSNSVVNQTW
-464 DADSTIIN
+464 DADSTIIDTN
-472 TTDTTITV
+472 DTTITV
-480 QPPTEGPF
+480 QPTTEGQF
-488 CYTFRAVDDFGCEY
+488 CYTYRAVDDVGCEY
-502 STEVCVEVLPEFIY
+502 TEEVCIEVSPELIY
-516 AAPNDLFVCN
+516 DDPINLFVCN

-838 ALGGQTGVTVSYHE
+838 ALGGQTGVT
-852 TQSDADTNASPLSSP
+852 L
-867 YTNTTPSSQ
+867 
-876 IIFIRLENNT
+876 
-886 TGCFST
+886 
-892 MPLELRVNPIPTANS
+892 
-907 VSTQTIC
+907 
-914 DDDYDGLATFNFT
+914 
-927 GIDLT
+927 
-932 VIGTQTGMVVSYHE
+932 
-946 TQSDAD
+946 
-952 TNTSAVTSPY
+952 
-962 TSITANAQ
+962 
-970 TLFIRLENTTTGCFD
+970 
-985 TTTLE
+985 
-990 LLVDPLP
+990 
-997 VIPSIIDYELCDY
+997 
-1010 TNSGGLQ
+1010 
-1017 GQFDLSTKDTEIID
+1017 
-1031 GQNVSVAYF
+1031 
-1040 ETETDATNNTNEL
+1040 
-1053 TGTYQNT
+1053 
-1060 STPQTLYVAL
+1060 
-1070 TDLTTGCRAT
+1070 
-1080 GSFELIVNPL
+1080 
-1090 PTTTTMSVLPICDD
+1090 
-1104 DTDGLGAFMLTSK
+1104 
-1117 DTEAL
+1117 
-1122 GGQTG
+1122 
-1127 VTVSYHETQS
+1127 SYHETQS

-1373 TTTTMSVLP
+1373 
-1382 ICDDDTDGLGAFMLT
+1382 
-1397 SKDTEALGG
+1397 
-1406 QTGVTVS
+1406 
-1413 YHETQSDADTN
+1413 
-1424 ASPLSSPYTNTTPS
+1424 
-1438 SQIIFIRLENNTTGC
+1438 
-1453 FSTMPLELRVNPI
+1453 
-1466 PTANSVSTQTIC
+1466 
-1478 DDDYDGLAT
+1478 
-1487 FNFTGIDLTVIGT
+1487 
-1500 QTGMVVSYHETQ
+1500 
-1512 SDADTNTSAV
+1512 
-1522 TSPYTSITAN
+1522 
-1532 AQTLFIRLENTTT
+1532 
-1545 GCFDTTTLELLVD
+1545 
-1558 PLPVIP
+1558 
-1564 SIIDY
+1564 
-1569 ELCDYTNSGGL
+1569 
-1580 QGQFD
+1580 
-1585 LSTKDTEI
+1585 
-1593 IDGQNVSV
+1593 
-1601 AYFETETDAT
+1601 
-1611 NNTNELTGTYQN
+1611 
-1623 TSTPQTLYVA
+1623 
-1633 LTDLTT
+1633 
-1639 GCRATGSFELI
+1639 
-1650 VNPLPQ
+1650 Q

-1731 NTGCYTTVAL
+1731 NTGCYTAVAL

-1904 PTDYTNLSNPQTVW
+1904 PTYYTNLSNPQTVW

>member
-115 VDNTSGCLTIVFTSD
+115 VDNTSGCLTIVFTSN
-130 AGGNFDGW
+130 AGVNLDGW

-292 TQSTGLGTSYSSTI
+292 TQSTGLGTSYNSTI

-970 TLFIRLENTTTGCFD
+970 TLFIRLENT
-985 TTTLE
+985 
-990 LLVDPLP
+990 
-997 VIPSIIDYELCDY
+997 
-1010 TNSGGLQ
+1010 
-1017 GQFDLSTKDTEIID
+1017 
-1031 GQNVSVAYF
+1031 
-1040 ETETDATNNTNEL
+1040 
-1053 TGTYQNT
+1053 
-1060 STPQTLYVAL
+1060 
-1070 TDLTTGCRAT
+1070 
-1080 GSFELIVNPL
+1080 
-1090 PTTTTMSVLPICDD
+1090 
-1104 DTDGLGAFMLTSK
+1104 
-1117 DTEAL
+1117 
-1122 GGQTG
+1122 
-1127 VTVSYHETQS
+1127 
-1137 DADTNASPLS
+1137 
-1147 SPYTNTTP
+1147 
-1155 SSQIIFIRLENN
+1155 
-1167 TTGCFSTMPL
+1167 
-1177 ELRVNP
+1177 
-1183 IPTANSVST
+1183 
-1192 QTICD
+1192 
-1197 DDYDGLATFNFTG
+1197 
-1210 IDLTVIGT
+1210 
-1218 QTGMV
+1218 
-1223 VSYHETQSDADTNT
+1223 
-1237 SAVTS
+1237 
-1242 PYTSITANAQTL
+1242 
-1254 FIRLENSTTGC
+1254 TTGC

-2307 VIFARVDNNTQ
+2307 MIFARVDNNTQ

>member
-115 VDNTSGCLTIVFTSD
+115 VDNTSGCLTIVFTSN
-130 AGGNFDGW
+130 AGVNLDGW

-292 TQSTGLGTSYSSTI
+292 TQSTGLGTSYNSTI

-516 AAPNDLFVCN
+516 ADPNDLFVCN

-552 FEITYHESQVD
+552 FEITYHESQAD

-748 SDFRVTYHETQ
+748 SDFVVTYHETQ

-927 GIDLT
+927 GIDST

-1017 GQFDLSTKDTEIID
+1017 E
-1031 GQNVSVAYF
+1031 
-1040 ETETDATNNTNEL
+1040 
-1053 TGTYQNT
+1053 
-1060 STPQTLYVAL
+1060 
-1070 TDLTTGCRAT
+1070 
-1080 GSFELIVNPL
+1080 
-1090 PTTTTMSVLPICDD
+1090 
-1104 DTDGLGAFMLTSK
+1104 
-1117 DTEAL
+1117 
-1122 GGQTG
+1122 
-1127 VTVSYHETQS
+1127 
-1137 DADTNASPLS
+1137 
-1147 SPYTNTTP
+1147 
-1155 SSQIIFIRLENN
+1155 
-1167 TTGCFSTMPL
+1167 
-1177 ELRVNP
+1177 
-1183 IPTANSVST
+1183 
-1192 QTICD
+1192 
-1197 DDYDGLATFNFTG
+1197 
-1210 IDLTVIGT
+1210 
-1218 QTGMV
+1218 
-1223 VSYHETQSDADTNT
+1223 
-1237 SAVTS
+1237 
-1242 PYTSITANAQTL
+1242 
-1254 FIRLENSTTGC
+1254 
-1265 FDTTTLE
+1265 
-1272 LLVDPLPVIPSIID
+1272 
-1286 YELCDYTNSGGL
+1286 
-1298 QGQFDLSTKDTE
+1298 
-1310 IIDGQNVSVAYFET
+1310 
-1324 ETDATNNTNELTG
+1324 
-1337 TYQNTS
+1337 
-1343 TPQTLYVA
+1343 
-1351 LTDLTTGCRATGS
+1351 
-1364 FELIVNPLP
+1364 
-1373 TTTTMSVLP
+1373 
-1382 ICDDDTDGLGAFMLT
+1382 
-1397 SKDTEALGG
+1397 
-1406 QTGVTVS
+1406 
-1413 YHETQSDADTN
+1413 
-1424 ASPLSSPYTNTTPS
+1424 
-1438 SQIIFIRLENNTTGC
+1438 
-1453 FSTMPLELRVNPI
+1453 
-1466 PTANSVSTQTIC
+1466 
-1478 DDDYDGLAT
+1478 
-1487 FNFTGIDLTVIGT
+1487 
-1500 QTGMVVSYHETQ
+1500 
-1512 SDADTNTSAV
+1512 
-1522 TSPYTSITAN
+1522 
-1532 AQTLFIRLENTTT
+1532 
-1545 GCFDTTTLELLVD
+1545 
-1558 PLPVIP
+1558 
-1564 SIIDY
+1564 
-1569 ELCDYTNSGGL
+1569 
-1580 QGQFD
+1580 QFD

-1813 NIQTVFARVENPAV
+1813 NTQTVFARVENPAV

-2168 QSATEYDVTYYESLA
+2168 QSATEYEVTYYESLA

>member
-115 VDNTSGCLTIVFTSD
+115 VDNTSGCLTIVFTSN
-130 AGGNFDGW
+130 AGVNLDGW

-292 TQSTGLGTSYSSTI
+292 TQSTGLGTSYNSTI

-552 FEITYHESQVD
+552 FEITYHESQAD

-748 SDFRVTYHETQ
+748 SDFVVTYHETQ

-867 YTNTTPSSQ
+867 YTNTTTSSQ

-1017 GQFDLSTKDTEIID
+1017 E
-1031 GQNVSVAYF
+1031 
-1040 ETETDATNNTNEL
+1040 
-1053 TGTYQNT
+1053 
-1060 STPQTLYVAL
+1060 
-1070 TDLTTGCRAT
+1070 
-1080 GSFELIVNPL
+1080 
-1090 PTTTTMSVLPICDD
+1090 
-1104 DTDGLGAFMLTSK
+1104 
-1117 DTEAL
+1117 
-1122 GGQTG
+1122 
-1127 VTVSYHETQS
+1127 
-1137 DADTNASPLS
+1137 
-1147 SPYTNTTP
+1147 
-1155 SSQIIFIRLENN
+1155 
-1167 TTGCFSTMPL
+1167 
-1177 ELRVNP
+1177 
-1183 IPTANSVST
+1183 
-1192 QTICD
+1192 
-1197 DDYDGLATFNFTG
+1197 
-1210 IDLTVIGT
+1210 
-1218 QTGMV
+1218 
-1223 VSYHETQSDADTNT
+1223 
-1237 SAVTS
+1237 
-1242 PYTSITANAQTL
+1242 
-1254 FIRLENSTTGC
+1254 
-1265 FDTTTLE
+1265 
-1272 LLVDPLPVIPSIID
+1272 
-1286 YELCDYTNSGGL
+1286 
-1298 QGQFDLSTKDTE
+1298 
-1310 IIDGQNVSVAYFET
+1310 
-1324 ETDATNNTNELTG
+1324 
-1337 TYQNTS
+1337 
-1343 TPQTLYVA
+1343 
-1351 LTDLTTGCRATGS
+1351 
-1364 FELIVNPLP
+1364 
-1373 TTTTMSVLP
+1373 
-1382 ICDDDTDGLGAFMLT
+1382 
-1397 SKDTEALGG
+1397 
-1406 QTGVTVS
+1406 
-1413 YHETQSDADTN
+1413 
-1424 ASPLSSPYTNTTPS
+1424 
-1438 SQIIFIRLENNTTGC
+1438 
-1453 FSTMPLELRVNPI
+1453 
-1466 PTANSVSTQTIC
+1466 
-1478 DDDYDGLAT
+1478 
-1487 FNFTGIDLTVIGT
+1487 
-1500 QTGMVVSYHETQ
+1500 
-1512 SDADTNTSAV
+1512 
-1522 TSPYTSITAN
+1522 
-1532 AQTLFIRLENTTT
+1532 
-1545 GCFDTTTLELLVD
+1545 
-1558 PLPVIP
+1558 
-1564 SIIDY
+1564 
-1569 ELCDYTNSGGL
+1569 
-1580 QGQFD
+1580 QFD

-1754 QDLTYCDPDSDGF
+1754 QDLSYCDPNNDGF

-1791 ENLSDAE
+1791 ENLSDAV

-1813 NIQTVFARVENPAV
+1813 NTQTVFARVENPAV

-2386 DSGTIVETA
+2386 DSGIIVETA

-2406 TLEVSDAL
+2406 TLEVSNAL
-2414 LATQCAAP
+2414 LSTQCAAP

-2478 VNSGERVV
+2478 VNPGERIV

>member
-115 VDNTSGCLTIVFTSD
+115 VDNTSGCLTIVFTSN
-130 AGGNFDGW
+130 AGVNLDGW

-292 TQSTGLGTSYSSTI
+292 TQSTGLGTSYNSTI

-537 ENDAIISAPTPDPGD
+537 ENEAIISAPTPDPGD
-552 FEITYHESQVD
+552 FEITYHESQAD

-748 SDFRVTYHETQ
+748 SDFVVTYHETQ

-932 VIGTQTGMVVSYHE
+932 IIGTQTGMVVSYHE

-1017 GQFDLSTKDTEIID
+1017 AQFDLSTKDTEIID

-1090 PTTTTMSVLPICDD
+1090 P
-1104 DTDGLGAFMLTSK
+1104 
-1117 DTEAL
+1117 E
-1122 GGQTG
+1122 
-1127 VTVSYHETQS
+1127 
-1137 DADTNASPLS
+1137 
-1147 SPYTNTTP
+1147 
-1155 SSQIIFIRLENN
+1155 
-1167 TTGCFSTMPL
+1167 
-1177 ELRVNP
+1177 
-1183 IPTANSVST
+1183 
-1192 QTICD
+1192 
-1197 DDYDGLATFNFTG
+1197 
-1210 IDLTVIGT
+1210 
-1218 QTGMV
+1218 
-1223 VSYHETQSDADTNT
+1223 
-1237 SAVTS
+1237 
-1242 PYTSITANAQTL
+1242 
-1254 FIRLENSTTGC
+1254 
-1265 FDTTTLE
+1265 
-1272 LLVDPLPVIPSIID
+1272 
-1286 YELCDYTNSGGL
+1286 
-1298 QGQFDLSTKDTE
+1298 
-1310 IIDGQNVSVAYFET
+1310 
-1324 ETDATNNTNELTG
+1324 
-1337 TYQNTS
+1337 
-1343 TPQTLYVA
+1343 
-1351 LTDLTTGCRATGS
+1351 
-1364 FELIVNPLP
+1364 
-1373 TTTTMSVLP
+1373 
-1382 ICDDDTDGLGAFMLT
+1382 
-1397 SKDTEALGG
+1397 
-1406 QTGVTVS
+1406 
-1413 YHETQSDADTN
+1413 
-1424 ASPLSSPYTNTTPS
+1424 
-1438 SQIIFIRLENNTTGC
+1438 
-1453 FSTMPLELRVNPI
+1453 
-1466 PTANSVSTQTIC
+1466 
-1478 DDDYDGLAT
+1478 
-1487 FNFTGIDLTVIGT
+1487 
-1500 QTGMVVSYHETQ
+1500 
-1512 SDADTNTSAV
+1512 
-1522 TSPYTSITAN
+1522 
-1532 AQTLFIRLENTTT
+1532 
-1545 GCFDTTTLELLVD
+1545 
-1558 PLPVIP
+1558 
-1564 SIIDY
+1564 
-1569 ELCDYTNSGGL
+1569 
-1580 QGQFD
+1580 
-1585 LSTKDTEI
+1585 
-1593 IDGQNVSV
+1593 
-1601 AYFETETDAT
+1601 
-1611 NNTNELTGTYQN
+1611 
-1623 TSTPQTLYVA
+1623 
-1633 LTDLTT
+1633 
-1639 GCRATGSFELI
+1639 
-1650 VNPLPQ
+1650 

-1813 NIQTVFARVENPAV
+1813 NTQTVFARVENPAV

-1868 TINEGE
+1868 TTKEGE

-1944 VTPSP
+1944 VTPST

-1970 ETEILNGQTGL
+1970 ETEILNGQIGL

-2041 PVDMNECDDNA
+2041 PVDLNECDDNA

>member
-115 VDNTSGCLTIVFTSD
+115 VDNISGCLTIVFTSN
-130 AGGNFDGW
+130 AGVNLDGW

-292 TQSTGLGTSYSSTI
+292 TQSTGLGTSYNSTI

-516 AAPNDLFVCN
+516 ADPNDLFVCN

-552 FEITYHESQVD
+552 FEITYHESQAD

-748 SDFRVTYHETQ
+748 SDFVVTYHETQ

-927 GIDLT
+927 GIDST

-1017 GQFDLSTKDTEIID
+1017 E
-1031 GQNVSVAYF
+1031 
-1040 ETETDATNNTNEL
+1040 
-1053 TGTYQNT
+1053 
-1060 STPQTLYVAL
+1060 
-1070 TDLTTGCRAT
+1070 
-1080 GSFELIVNPL
+1080 
-1090 PTTTTMSVLPICDD
+1090 
-1104 DTDGLGAFMLTSK
+1104 
-1117 DTEAL
+1117 
-1122 GGQTG
+1122 
-1127 VTVSYHETQS
+1127 
-1137 DADTNASPLS
+1137 
-1147 SPYTNTTP
+1147 
-1155 SSQIIFIRLENN
+1155 
-1167 TTGCFSTMPL
+1167 
-1177 ELRVNP
+1177 
-1183 IPTANSVST
+1183 
-1192 QTICD
+1192 
-1197 DDYDGLATFNFTG
+1197 
-1210 IDLTVIGT
+1210 
-1218 QTGMV
+1218 
-1223 VSYHETQSDADTNT
+1223 
-1237 SAVTS
+1237 
-1242 PYTSITANAQTL
+1242 
-1254 FIRLENSTTGC
+1254 
-1265 FDTTTLE
+1265 
-1272 LLVDPLPVIPSIID
+1272 
-1286 YELCDYTNSGGL
+1286 
-1298 QGQFDLSTKDTE
+1298 
-1310 IIDGQNVSVAYFET
+1310 
-1324 ETDATNNTNELTG
+1324 
-1337 TYQNTS
+1337 
-1343 TPQTLYVA
+1343 
-1351 LTDLTTGCRATGS
+1351 
-1364 FELIVNPLP
+1364 
-1373 TTTTMSVLP
+1373 
-1382 ICDDDTDGLGAFMLT
+1382 
-1397 SKDTEALGG
+1397 
-1406 QTGVTVS
+1406 
-1413 YHETQSDADTN
+1413 
-1424 ASPLSSPYTNTTPS
+1424 
-1438 SQIIFIRLENNTTGC
+1438 
-1453 FSTMPLELRVNPI
+1453 
-1466 PTANSVSTQTIC
+1466 
-1478 DDDYDGLAT
+1478 
-1487 FNFTGIDLTVIGT
+1487 
-1500 QTGMVVSYHETQ
+1500 
-1512 SDADTNTSAV
+1512 
-1522 TSPYTSITAN
+1522 
-1532 AQTLFIRLENTTT
+1532 
-1545 GCFDTTTLELLVD
+1545 
-1558 PLPVIP
+1558 
-1564 SIIDY
+1564 
-1569 ELCDYTNSGGL
+1569 
-1580 QGQFD
+1580 QFD

-1813 NIQTVFARVENPAV
+1813 NTQTVFARVENPAV

-2168 QSATEYDVTYYESLA
+2168 QSATEYEVTYYESLA

>member
-115 VDNTSGCLTIVFTSD
+115 VDNTSGCLTIVFTSN
-130 AGGNFDGW
+130 AGVNLDGW

-292 TQSTGLGTSYSSTI
+292 TQSTGLGTSYNSTI

-970 TLFIRLENTTTGCFD
+970 TLFIRLEN
-985 TTTLE
+985 
-990 LLVDPLP
+990 
-997 VIPSIIDYELCDY
+997 
-1010 TNSGGLQ
+1010 
-1017 GQFDLSTKDTEIID
+1017 
-1031 GQNVSVAYF
+1031 
-1040 ETETDATNNTNEL
+1040 
-1053 TGTYQNT
+1053 
-1060 STPQTLYVAL
+1060 
-1070 TDLTTGCRAT
+1070 
-1080 GSFELIVNPL
+1080 
-1090 PTTTTMSVLPICDD
+1090 
-1104 DTDGLGAFMLTSK
+1104 
-1117 DTEAL
+1117 
-1122 GGQTG
+1122 
-1127 VTVSYHETQS
+1127 
-1137 DADTNASPLS
+1137 
-1147 SPYTNTTP
+1147 
-1155 SSQIIFIRLENN
+1155 
-1167 TTGCFSTMPL
+1167 
-1177 ELRVNP
+1177 
-1183 IPTANSVST
+1183 
-1192 QTICD
+1192 
-1197 DDYDGLATFNFTG
+1197 
-1210 IDLTVIGT
+1210 
-1218 QTGMV
+1218 
-1223 VSYHETQSDADTNT
+1223 
-1237 SAVTS
+1237 
-1242 PYTSITANAQTL
+1242 
-1254 FIRLENSTTGC
+1254 STTGC

-1298 QGQFDLSTKDTE
+1298 QE
-1310 IIDGQNVSVAYFET
+1310 
-1324 ETDATNNTNELTG
+1324 
-1337 TYQNTS
+1337 
-1343 TPQTLYVA
+1343 
-1351 LTDLTTGCRATGS
+1351 
-1364 FELIVNPLP
+1364 
-1373 TTTTMSVLP
+1373 
-1382 ICDDDTDGLGAFMLT
+1382 
-1397 SKDTEALGG
+1397 
-1406 QTGVTVS
+1406 
-1413 YHETQSDADTN
+1413 
-1424 ASPLSSPYTNTTPS
+1424 
-1438 SQIIFIRLENNTTGC
+1438 
-1453 FSTMPLELRVNPI
+1453 
-1466 PTANSVSTQTIC
+1466 
-1478 DDDYDGLAT
+1478 
-1487 FNFTGIDLTVIGT
+1487 
-1500 QTGMVVSYHETQ
+1500 
-1512 SDADTNTSAV
+1512 
-1522 TSPYTSITAN
+1522 
-1532 AQTLFIRLENTTT
+1532 
-1545 GCFDTTTLELLVD
+1545 
-1558 PLPVIP
+1558 
-1564 SIIDY
+1564 
-1569 ELCDYTNSGGL
+1569 
-1580 QGQFD
+1580 QFD

-2576 PVTGAPTLLNAHFSL
+2576 SVTGAPTLLNAHFSL

>member
-115 VDNTSGCLTIVFTSD
+115 VDNTSGCLTIVFTSN
-130 AGGNFDGW
+130 AGVNLDGW

-292 TQSTGLGTSYSSTI
+292 TQSTGLGTSYNSTI

-552 FEITYHESQVD
+552 FEITYHESQAD

-748 SDFRVTYHETQ
+748 SDFVVTYHETQ

-927 GIDLT
+927 GIDST

-997 VIPSIIDYELCDY
+997 VIPTIEAYELCDY

-1017 GQFDLSTKDTEIID
+1017 E
-1031 GQNVSVAYF
+1031 
-1040 ETETDATNNTNEL
+1040 
-1053 TGTYQNT
+1053 
-1060 STPQTLYVAL
+1060 
-1070 TDLTTGCRAT
+1070 
-1080 GSFELIVNPL
+1080 
-1090 PTTTTMSVLPICDD
+1090 
-1104 DTDGLGAFMLTSK
+1104 
-1117 DTEAL
+1117 
-1122 GGQTG
+1122 
-1127 VTVSYHETQS
+1127 
-1137 DADTNASPLS
+1137 
-1147 SPYTNTTP
+1147 
-1155 SSQIIFIRLENN
+1155 
-1167 TTGCFSTMPL
+1167 
-1177 ELRVNP
+1177 
-1183 IPTANSVST
+1183 
-1192 QTICD
+1192 
-1197 DDYDGLATFNFTG
+1197 
-1210 IDLTVIGT
+1210 
-1218 QTGMV
+1218 
-1223 VSYHETQSDADTNT
+1223 
-1237 SAVTS
+1237 
-1242 PYTSITANAQTL
+1242 
-1254 FIRLENSTTGC
+1254 
-1265 FDTTTLE
+1265 
-1272 LLVDPLPVIPSIID
+1272 
-1286 YELCDYTNSGGL
+1286 
-1298 QGQFDLSTKDTE
+1298 
-1310 IIDGQNVSVAYFET
+1310 
-1324 ETDATNNTNELTG
+1324 
-1337 TYQNTS
+1337 
-1343 TPQTLYVA
+1343 
-1351 LTDLTTGCRATGS
+1351 
-1364 FELIVNPLP
+1364 
-1373 TTTTMSVLP
+1373 
-1382 ICDDDTDGLGAFMLT
+1382 
-1397 SKDTEALGG
+1397 
-1406 QTGVTVS
+1406 
-1413 YHETQSDADTN
+1413 
-1424 ASPLSSPYTNTTPS
+1424 
-1438 SQIIFIRLENNTTGC
+1438 
-1453 FSTMPLELRVNPI
+1453 
-1466 PTANSVSTQTIC
+1466 
-1478 DDDYDGLAT
+1478 
-1487 FNFTGIDLTVIGT
+1487 
-1500 QTGMVVSYHETQ
+1500 
-1512 SDADTNTSAV
+1512 
-1522 TSPYTSITAN
+1522 
-1532 AQTLFIRLENTTT
+1532 
-1545 GCFDTTTLELLVD
+1545 
-1558 PLPVIP
+1558 
-1564 SIIDY
+1564 
-1569 ELCDYTNSGGL
+1569 
-1580 QGQFD
+1580 QFD

-1813 NIQTVFARVENPAV
+1813 NTQTVFARVENPAV

-1868 TINEGE
+1868 TTKEGE

-2478 VNSGERVV
+2478 VNPGERVV

>member
-292 TQSTGLGTSYSSTI
+292 TQSTGLGTSYNSTI

-516 AAPNDLFVCN
+516 ADPNDLFVCN

-552 FEITYHESQVD
+552 FEITYHESQAD

-748 SDFRVTYHETQ
+748 SDFVVTYHETQ

-927 GIDLT
+927 GID
-932 VIGTQTGMVVSYHE
+932 S
-946 TQSDAD
+946 
-952 TNTSAVTSPY
+952 
-962 TSITANAQ
+962 
-970 TLFIRLENTTTGCFD
+970 
-985 TTTLE
+985 
-990 LLVDPLP
+990 
-997 VIPSIIDYELCDY
+997 
-1010 TNSGGLQ
+1010 
-1017 GQFDLSTKDTEIID
+1017 
-1031 GQNVSVAYF
+1031 
-1040 ETETDATNNTNEL
+1040 
-1053 TGTYQNT
+1053 
-1060 STPQTLYVAL
+1060 
-1070 TDLTTGCRAT
+1070 
-1080 GSFELIVNPL
+1080 
-1090 PTTTTMSVLPICDD
+1090 
-1104 DTDGLGAFMLTSK
+1104 
-1117 DTEAL
+1117 
-1122 GGQTG
+1122 
-1127 VTVSYHETQS
+1127 
-1137 DADTNASPLS
+1137 
-1147 SPYTNTTP
+1147 
-1155 SSQIIFIRLENN
+1155 
-1167 TTGCFSTMPL
+1167 
-1177 ELRVNP
+1177 
-1183 IPTANSVST
+1183 
-1192 QTICD
+1192 
-1197 DDYDGLATFNFTG
+1197 
-1210 IDLTVIGT
+1210 TVIGT

-1487 FNFTGIDLTVIGT
+1487 FNFTGIDSTVIGT

-1532 AQTLFIRLENTTT
+1532 AQTLFIRLENSTT